1 MGDRHDYVALEWVKG
16 EIAETLKVAHQAIET
31 LLDDPQATHALSE
44 CLACIHQ
51 VHGSLQ
57 MVEFYG
63 AALLAEEMEQLAAAL
78 QQNRVSHRDEAIH
91 LLLQAIGQL
100 PIYLDRVQGARRDLP
115 LVVLPLIND
124 LRSARGESLLSET
137 SLFTPQLPELPP
149 LNEQS
154 LARLEPADLPNVLR
168 KLRQMLQ
175 MALVG
180 LLREQDDD
188 THLGYLAK
196 VFSRLEGLCGNAP
209 LSPLWQV
216 ASALVEG
223 MRGGSIAN
231 SPALRS
237 LFKDA
242 DKELKRLLEQGMSA
256 INQPAPPELLKSLL
270 FYIAKAEHPTGQ
282 MLTMKDRYG
291 LDDALPDS
299 AMVDEERARLAGPD
313 RDAMRSVLAALCEEL
328 VRVKE
333 RLDLFVRSDRQ
344 HTSDL
349 ESLLAPLR
357 QIADTLA
364 VLGFGQ
370 PRKVIIDQ
378 LAVVLSLAQGQREPN
393 DAILM
398 DVAGALLY
406 VEATLAG
413 MVGTVEP
420 ESSQEDSRLPTT
432 DLTQIHQIVIK
443 EARICLQQAKD
454 MIVDYIDA
462 DWDRQHLQPLP
473 DLLTQVRGALAMIPL
488 SRAASLIDAC
498 NHFIREHLLLEQGQP
513 DWQELDSLADVITS
527 LEYYLERLSDDPEA
541 AGEQLLDVAEK
552 SLASLGVF
560 PSEQHVP
567 VLEDVLSPS
576 EAQVMQDLQE
586 LDDPEV
592 VQTLADVLANPVSA
606 VNPPAQNTPGSLL
619 PPPVG
624 EAPVDDE
631 LREVFLEETDEVLDI
646 LREYL
651 PRWLAYPDNTAALS
665 ELRRAFHTLKGSGRM
680 VRALVLGELAWAVEN
695 LLNRVLEHSVE
706 PGQAVQQ
713 LLGDVLNLLPELV
726 AEFADNAQRQR
737 NDVDQLA
744 ARAHALAKGDE
755 PLSDEDVQDVAALD
769 PLLLEIFRNEA
780 ETHLATLNR
789 FLEQAAEHVPLQA
802 SDELQRALHTLKG
815 SASMAGVLPIAEL
828 ATPLDHLAREY
839 KAHLIALDLD
849 EVELLL
855 EAEGVF
861 RLGLRQLKVDPLAE
875 IPGARSLIE
884 RTQTLLAERLEALL
898 STPSTALRT
907 KRDPQLINNFLA
919 QGMDILLDA
928 ESLLQ
933 RWQQHP
939 GERQE
944 LSALLDEL
952 TTLGEG
958 AHLAD
963 LHPVDELC
971 EALLDLYG
979 AVEESSLAVSDRF
992 FHEAQSA
999 HEALINMLDELAA
1012 GQEVSPQPERIR
1024 ALRGLLDES
1033 LDPSA
1038 MGLIRSDGSR
1048 TLSIRELGS
1057 VTAELENT
1065 VPPVGASLLA
1075 MDVNDDALLQDK
1087 RGAYESI
1094 ASRLAPTKDHEL
1106 DDEIVSIFLEEAVDI
1121 LESAGQAL
1129 QRWLNDPEN
1138 AAPLLSLQRDMHTLK
1153 GGARMAEVEPV
1164 GDLAHELE
1172 NLYEGLVD
1180 RRYSHSEA
1188 LAHLLQ
1194 QSHERLAQLL
1204 EQLQHQKPL
1213 GDPGELIDAIR
1224 EFRQG
1229 NANAPETVE
1238 AARAEDS
1245 PGHDPELLEIFLEEG
1260 FDIIENSGA
1269 ALVRWQ
1275 AEPSNRQEM
1284 ETLLRDLHTLKGGA
1298 RMVEIGPIGDLA
1310 HELEF
1315 LYEGLAAG
1323 TLKPTAAL
1331 FGLLQSSHDRLAQML
1346 DATRAGQPLPPAD
1359 RLIDAIRNFSHPEVP
1374 EAPVAAT
1381 VAPKVEPLA
1390 PQVDAGADM
1399 VKVSAELLDDLVNL
1413 AGETSIFRGRI
1424 EQQVNDAR
1432 VALNEM
1438 ETTIERMRDQL
1449 RRLDTETQGR
1459 ILSRQQVDAER
1470 SDYEEFD
1477 PLEMDR
1483 HSQLQQ
1489 LSRALFESASD
1500 LLDLKET
1507 LDRRNQ
1513 DAENLLQQQGRINT
1527 ELQEGLM
1534 RTRMVPFERM
1544 LPRLKRIVRQVSS
1557 ELGKDVEFIV
1567 GNAEGEMDRNVL
1579 ERMAAP
1585 LEHMLRNAVD
1595 HGLEP
1600 AEARIAAGKPAQGRI
1615 TLDLSREG
1623 GDIIFDIRDDGAGVP
1638 LDAVRRKAIKRGLL
1652 APDSDISDRDVLQFI
1667 LQPGFSTAEK
1677 ITQISGRGVGM
1688 DVVHEEVRQLGG
1700 SMSIDSVPGQGV
1712 HFRIRLPFTVSVNR
1726 ALMVQCGEDQYAIP
1740 LNTIDGI
1747 VRVLP
1752 NELEGH
1758 YRLDPPTYKYAGQ
1771 HYELC
1776 YLGEL
1781 LKTSTRPKLLGQSL
1795 PLPVLLVQCNERH
1808 IAVQVDAMAGTREIV
1823 VKSLGPQFAAVQGLS
1838 GATILG
1844 DGRVVLILDLLAPIR
1859 AMQARVPQQPLRQD
1873 AESEPHKPLL
1883 VLVVDDSVTVRKVTS
1898 RLLER
1903 HGMNVLTA
1911 KDGVDAMLLLE
1922 EHMPDLMLLDIEMP
1936 RMDGFEVAT
1945 QVRAD
1950 ERLQHLPIIMI
1961 TSRTGQK
1968 HRDRAM
1974 AIGVNDYLGKPYQES
1989 VLLESIALW
1998 SKTHA

>member
-16 EIAETLKVAHQAIET
+16 EIAETLRQAHQAIEAV
-31 LLDDPQATHALSE
+31 LDDPQAFPGLDE
-44 CLACIHQ
+44 CLAYIHQ

-63 AALLAEEMEQLAAAL
+63 AALLAEEMEHLVEAL
-78 QQNRVSHRDEAIH
+78 QHERVSHRDEALH
-91 LLLQAIGQL
+91 LLLQALGQL
-100 PIYLDRVQGARRDLP
+100 PIYLDRVQSARRDLP

-137 SLFTPQLPELPP
+137 SLFSPQLPELAP
-149 LNEQS
+149 LNAQA
-154 LARLEPADLPNVLR
+154 LALLEPAELPNVLR

-180 LLREQDDD
+180 LLREQDDQ
-188 THLGYLAK
+188 THLDYLAK
-196 VFSRLEGLCGNAP
+196 VFTRLEALSGDAP

-223 MRGGSIAN
+223 MREGVIAN

-242 DKELKRLLEQGMSA
+242 DKELKRLLEQGMTGL
-256 INQPAPPELLKSLL
+256 NQAPPAELLKSLL

-282 MLTMKDRYG
+282 MLTMKDRYS

-420 ESSQEDSRLPTT
+420 ESPEDSRLPTT

-473 DLLTQVRGALAMIPL
+473 ALLTQVRGALAMIPL
-488 SRAASLIDAC
+488 NRAASLVEAC
-498 NHFIREHLLLEQGQP
+498 NGFIREHLLLDPHEPGWEQ
-513 DWQELDSLADVITS
+513 LDHLADVISS
-527 LEYYLERLSDDPEA
+527 LEYYLERLSDDPQA
-541 AGEQLLDVAEK
+541 PSEQLLDIAQK
-552 SLASLGVF
+552 SLASLGFF
-560 PSEQHVP
+560 PNEPHVP

-576 EAQVMQDLQE
+576 EALVMQDMQA
-586 LDDPEV
+586 LDDPET
-592 VQTLADVLANPVSA
+592 VQSLADVLASPVSA
-606 VNPPAQNTPGSLL
+606 LNPPALINPGSLM
-619 PPPVG
+619 PPPAD
-624 EAPVDDE
+624 EEPVDDE
-631 LREVFLEETDEVLDI
+631 LREVFLEETDEVLEV
-646 LREYL
+646 LHEYL
-651 PRWLAYPDNTAALS
+651 PRWTANPQDRDALT

-680 VRALVLGELAWAVEN
+680 VRALILGELAWAVEN
-695 LLNRVLEHSVE
+695 LLNRVLEQSVE
-706 PGQAVQQ
+706 PGSVVQQ
-713 LLGDVLNLLPELV
+713 LLTDTVLLLPELIN
-726 AEFADNAQRQR
+726 EFATNSQRQR
-737 NDVDQLA
+737 SDVDQLA

-755 PLSDEDVQDVAALD
+755 PLAAEDVDDVAALD

-780 ETHLATLNR
+780 ETHLASLNR
-789 FLEQAAEHVPLQA
+789 FLDQAAEHVPLQA

-828 ATPLDHLAREY
+828 AAPLDQLAREF
-839 KAHLIALDLD
+839 KAHQLPLDLD

-855 EAEGVF
+855 EAEGLF
-861 RLGLRQLKVDPLAE
+861 RVGLRQLKHDPLAP
-875 IPGARSLIE
+875 IVGAQSLIKRSE
-884 RTQTLLAERLEALL
+884 TLLAERLASILDAPN
-898 STPSTALRT
+898 TGLRI

-963 LHPVDELC
+963 LLPVDVLC

-979 AVEESSLAVSDRF
+979 AVEESSLAVSEQF
-992 FHEAQSA
+992 FREAQNA

-1012 GQEVSPQPERIR
+1012 GQEVTPQPERIR
-1024 ALRGLLDES
+1024 ALHDLLDES
-1033 LDPSA
+1033 LDPSS

-1057 VTAELENT
+1057 ATAELQQKAT
-1065 VPPVGASLLA
+1065 
-1075 MDVNDDALLQDK
+1075 AL
-1087 RGAYESI
+1087 E
-1094 ASRLAPTKDHEL
+1094 P
-1106 DDEIVSIFLEEAVDI
+1106 DDEIVEIFLEEAVDI
-1121 LESAGQAL
+1121 LDSSGQAL
-1129 QRWLNDPEN
+1129 QRWLSDPDN
-1138 AAPLLSLQRDMHTLK
+1138 TAPLSSLQRDLHTLK
-1153 GGARMAEVEPV
+1153 GGARMAEVEAI
-1164 GDLAHELE
+1164 GDLAQELE
-1172 NLYEGLVD
+1172 SLYEGLVD
-1180 RRYSHSEA
+1180 RRYHYSESLGRLLLKSHD
-1188 LAHLLQ
+1188 
-1194 QSHERLAQLL
+1194 RLALML
-1204 EQLQHQKPL
+1204 DQLQNHQPL
-1213 GDPGELIDAIR
+1213 TPAQDLIDTIR
-1224 EFRQG
+1224 QLRQG
-1229 NANAPETVE
+1229 HSVAEAPP
-1238 AARAEDS
+1238 AIAEHDS
-1245 PGHDPELLEIFLEEG
+1245 AGHDPELMEIFLEEG

-1269 ALVRWQ
+1269 ALLRWQ
-1275 AEPSNRQEM
+1275 AEPGNRQEV

-1310 HELEF
+1310 HELEY
-1315 LYEGLAAG
+1315 LYESLSSG
-1323 TLKPTAAL
+1323 AL
-1331 FGLLQSSHDRLAQML
+1331 QPSAELFALVQRGHDRLAQML
-1346 DATRAGQPLPPAD
+1346 DGVRAGQPCPPAD
-1359 RLIDAIRNFSHPEVP
+1359 RLINAIQNFSHPVTVETPPVLPVP
-1374 EAPVAAT
+1374 VKTDAAPPAA
-1381 VAPKVEPLA
+1381 
-1390 PQVDAGADM
+1390 DAGADM
-1399 VKVSAELLDDLVNL
+1399 VKVSAELLDELVNL

-1424 EQQVNDAR
+1424 EQQVNDAQI
-1432 VALNEM
+1432 ALNEM

-1470 SDYEEFD
+1470 LGYEEFD

-1507 LDRRNQ
+1507 LDRRNH

-1544 LPRLKRIVRQVSS
+1544 LPRLKRIVRQVAE
-1557 ELGKDVEFIV
+1557 ELNKDVAFVI

-1595 HGLEP
+1595 HGLES
-1600 AEARIAAGKPAQGRI
+1600 AEVRLAAGKPAQGQI
-1615 TLDLSREG
+1615 SLDLSREG
-1623 GDIIFDIRDDGAGVP
+1623 GDIVFDIRDDGAGVP
-1638 LDAVRRKAIKRGLL
+1638 LEAVRRKAIKRGLL
-1652 APDSDISDRDVLQFI
+1652 APNAEISDRDVLQFI

-1740 LNTIDGI
+1740 LNTIEGI

-1752 NELEGH
+1752 NDLEGH
-1758 YRLDPPTYKYAGQ
+1758 FRVDPPRYQYGGQ
-1771 HYELC
+1771 TYELC

-1781 LKTSTRPKLLGQSL
+1781 LKTAPRPKLLGQNL
-1795 PLPVLLVQCNERH
+1795 PLPVLLVHYNDRR
-1808 IAVQVDAMAGTREIV
+1808 IAVLVDTMAGTREIV
-1823 VKSLGPQFAAVQGLS
+1823 VKSLGAQFAAVQGVS

-1859 AMQARVPQQPLRQD
+1859 AMQARVVQAPTLPEID
-1873 AESEPHKPLL
+1873 SEPHKPLL
-1883 VLVVDDSVTVRKVTS
+1883 VMVVDDSVTVRKVTS

-1945 QVRAD
+1945 QVRND

-1989 VLLESIALW
+1989 VLLESIAQW
-1998 SKTHA
+1998 SKKHA

>member
-16 EIAETLKVAHQAIET
+16 EIAETLKQAHQAIEAV
-31 LLDDPQATHALSE
+31 LDDPQAFPGLDE
-44 CLACIHQ
+44 CLDYIHQ

-63 AALLAEEMEQLAAAL
+63 AALLAEEMEHLVEAL
-78 QQNRVSHRDEAIH
+78 QHERVSHRDEALH
-91 LLLQAIGQL
+91 LLLQALGQL
-100 PIYLDRVQGARRDLP
+100 PIYLDRVQSARRDLP

-124 LRSARGESLLSET
+124 LRSARGQSLLSET
-137 SLFTPQLPELPP
+137 SLFSPQLPELPP
-149 LNEQS
+149 LNAEA
-154 LARLEPADLPNVLR
+154 LALLEPAELPNVLR

-180 LLREQDDD
+180 LLREQDDQ

-196 VFSRLEGLCGNAP
+196 VFTRLEALSGDAP

-223 MRGGSIAN
+223 MREGVIAN

-242 DKELKRLLEQGMSA
+242 DKELKRLLDQGMTGL
-256 INQPAPPELLKSLL
+256 NQPAPPELLKSLL

-282 MLTMKDRYG
+282 MLTMKDRYS

-420 ESSQEDSRLPTT
+420 ESPEDSRLPTT

-473 DLLTQVRGALAMIPL
+473 ALLTQVRGALAMIPL
-488 SRAASLIDAC
+488 NRAASLVEAC
-498 NHFIREHLLLEQGQP
+498 NGFIGEHLLLDPHEPGWEQ
-513 DWQELDSLADVITS
+513 LDRLADVISS
-527 LEYYLERLSDDPEA
+527 LEYYLERLSDDPQA
-541 AGEQLLDVAEK
+541 PSEQLLDIAQK
-552 SLASLGVF
+552 SLARLGFF
-560 PSEQHVP
+560 PDEEPDVP
-567 VLEDVLSPS
+567 VLEEVLSPS
-576 EAQVMQDLQE
+576 EVLVMQDMQT
-586 LDDPEV
+586 LDDPET
-592 VQTLADVLANPVSA
+592 VQSLADVLASPVSA
-606 VNPPAQNTPGSLL
+606 VNPPALITPGSLM
-619 PPPVG
+619 PPPAD
-624 EAPVDDE
+624 EEPVDDE
-631 LREVFLEETDEVLDI
+631 LREVFLEETDEVLEV
-646 LREYL
+646 LHQYL
-651 PRWLAYPDNTAALS
+651 PRWTANPQDRDALT

-680 VRALVLGELAWAVEN
+680 VRALILGELAWAVEN
-695 LLNRVLEHSVE
+695 LLNRVLEQSVE
-706 PGQAVQQ
+706 PGSVVPQ
-713 LLGDVLNLLPELV
+713 LLTDTVLLLPELIN
-726 AEFADNAQRQR
+726 EFATNSQRQR
-737 NDVDQLA
+737 SDVDQLA
-744 ARAHALAKGDE
+744 ARAHALAKGDQ
-755 PLSDEDVQDVAALD
+755 PLAAEDVDDVAALD

-780 ETHLATLNR
+780 ETHLASLNR
-789 FLEQAAEHVPLQA
+789 FLDQAAEHVPLQA

-828 ATPLDHLAREY
+828 AAPLDQLAREF
-839 KAHLIALDLD
+839 KAHQLPLDLD

-855 EAEGVF
+855 EAEGLF
-861 RLGLRQLKVDPLAE
+861 RVGLRQLKHDPLAP
-875 IPGARSLIE
+875 IVGAQSLIKRSE
-884 RTQTLLAERLEALL
+884 TLLAERLASILDAPH
-898 STPSTALRT
+898 TGLRI

-928 ESLLQ
+928 ENLLQ

-958 AHLAD
+958 AHMAD
-963 LHPVDELC
+963 LLPVDVLC

-979 AVEESSLAVSDRF
+979 AVEESSLAVSERF
-992 FHEAQSA
+992 FQEAQNA

-1012 GQEVSPQPERIR
+1012 GQEVTPQPARIR
-1024 ALRGLLDES
+1024 ALHDLLDES
-1033 LDPSA
+1033 LDPSS

-1057 VTAELENT
+1057 ATAELQQKAT
-1065 VPPVGASLLA
+1065 
-1075 MDVNDDALLQDK
+1075 AL
-1087 RGAYESI
+1087 E
-1094 ASRLAPTKDHEL
+1094 P
-1106 DDEIVSIFLEEAVDI
+1106 DDEIVEIFLEEAVDI
-1121 LESAGQAL
+1121 LDSSGQAL
-1129 QRWLNDPEN
+1129 QRWLSDPDN
-1138 AAPLLSLQRDMHTLK
+1138 TAPLSSLQRDLHTLK
-1153 GGARMAEVEPV
+1153 GGARMAEVEAI
-1164 GDLAHELE
+1164 GDLAQELE
-1172 NLYEGLVD
+1172 SFYEGLVD
-1180 RRYSHSEA
+1180 RRYHYSESLAGLLLKSHD
-1188 LAHLLQ
+1188 
-1194 QSHERLAQLL
+1194 RLALL
-1204 EQLQHQKPL
+1204 LDQLQNHQPL
-1213 GDPGELIDAIR
+1213 TPAQDLIDTIR
-1224 EFRQG
+1224 QIRQG
-1229 NANAPETVE
+1229 QNVAEAPPAT
-1238 AARAEDS
+1238 ADHDS
-1245 PGHDPELLEIFLEEG
+1245 AGHDPELLEIFLEEG

-1269 ALVRWQ
+1269 ALLRWQ
-1275 AEPSNRQEM
+1275 AEPGNRQEV

-1310 HELEF
+1310 HELEY
-1315 LYEGLAAG
+1315 LYERLSSG
-1323 TLKPTAAL
+1323 TLQPSTELFAL
-1331 FGLLQSSHDRLAQML
+1331 VQRGHDRLAQML
-1346 DATRAGQPLPPAD
+1346 DGVRAGQPCPPAD
-1359 RLIDAIRNFSHPEVP
+1359 RLINAIQNFSHPLTVETPPVLPVP
-1374 EAPVAAT
+1374 VKTEPAPPAA
-1381 VAPKVEPLA
+1381 E
-1390 PQVDAGADM
+1390 AGADM
-1399 VKVSAELLDDLVNL
+1399 VKVSAELLDELVNL

-1424 EQQVNDAR
+1424 EQQVNDAQI
-1432 VALNEM
+1432 ALNEM

-1470 SDYEEFD
+1470 LGYEEFD

-1507 LDRRNQ
+1507 LDRRNH

-1544 LPRLKRIVRQVSS
+1544 LPRLKRIVRQVAE
-1557 ELGKDVEFIV
+1557 ELNKDVAFVV

-1595 HGLEP
+1595 HGLES
-1600 AEARIAAGKPAQGRI
+1600 AEVRLAAGKPAQGQI
-1615 TLDLSREG
+1615 SLDLSREG
-1623 GDIIFDIRDDGAGVP
+1623 GDIVFDIRDDGAGVP
-1638 LDAVRRKAIKRGLL
+1638 LEAVRNKAIKRGLL
-1652 APDSDISDRDVLQFI
+1652 APNAEISDRDVLQFI

-1726 ALMVQCGEDQYAIP
+1726 ALMVQCSEDQYAIP
-1740 LNTIDGI
+1740 LNTIEGI

-1752 NELEGH
+1752 NDLEAH
-1758 YRLDPPTYKYAGQ
+1758 FRVDPPRYQYGGQ
-1771 HYELC
+1771 TYELC

-1781 LKTSTRPKLLGQSL
+1781 LKTTPRPKLLGQNL
-1795 PLPVLLVQCNERH
+1795 PLPVLLVHYNDRH

-1823 VKSLGPQFAAVQGLS
+1823 VKSLGAQFAAVQGVS

-1859 AMQARVPQQPLRQD
+1859 AMQARVAQPPALPEID
-1873 AESEPHKPLL
+1873 SEPQKPLL
-1883 VLVVDDSVTVRKVTS
+1883 VMVVDDSVTVRKVTS

-1945 QVRAD
+1945 QVRND

-1989 VLLESIALW
+1989 VLLESIAQW
-1998 SKTHA
+1998 SKKHA

>member
-16 EIAETLKVAHQAIET
+16 EIAETLRQAHQAIEAV
-31 LLDDPQATHALSE
+31 LDDPQAFPGLDE
-44 CLACIHQ
+44 CLDYIHQ

-63 AALLAEEMEQLAAAL
+63 AALLAEEMEHLVEAL
-78 QQNRVSHRDEAIH
+78 QHERVSHRDEALH
-91 LLLQAIGQL
+91 LLLQALGQL
-100 PIYLDRVQGARRDLP
+100 PIYLDRVQSARRDLP

-137 SLFTPQLPELPP
+137 SLFSPQLPDFPP
-149 LNEQS
+149 LSAEA
-154 LARLEPADLPNVLR
+154 LALLEPAELPNVLR
-168 KLRQMLQ
+168 KLRQTLQ

-180 LLREQDDD
+180 LLREQDDQ

-196 VFSRLEGLCGNAP
+196 VFTRLEALSGDSP

-223 MRGGSIAN
+223 MREGVIAN

-242 DKELKRLLEQGMSA
+242 DKELKRLLDQGMA
-256 INQPAPPELLKSLL
+256 GLNQPAAAELLKSLL

-282 MLTMKDRYG
+282 MLTMKDRYS

-420 ESSQEDSRLPTT
+420 ENPEDARLPTT

-473 DLLTQVRGALAMIPL
+473 ALLTQVRGALAMIPL
-488 SRAASLIDAC
+488 NRAASLVEAC
-498 NHFIREHLLLEQGQP
+498 NGFIREHLLLDPHEPGWEQ
-513 DWQELDSLADVITS
+513 LDHLADVISS
-527 LEYYLERLSDDPEA
+527 LEYYLERLSDDPQA
-541 AGEQLLDVAEK
+541 AGEQLLDVAQK
-552 SLASLGVF
+552 SLASLGFF
-560 PSEQHVP
+560 PDEQPGAPHVP
-567 VLEDVLSPS
+567 VLDDVLSPS
-576 EAQVMQDLQE
+576 EALVMQDMQV
-586 LDDPEV
+586 LDDPET
-592 VQTLADVLANPVSA
+592 VQSLADVLASPVSA
-606 VNPPAQNTPGSLL
+606 LNPPALITPGSLM
-619 PPPVG
+619 PPPAD
-624 EAPVDDE
+624 EEPVDDE
-631 LREVFLEETDEVLDI
+631 LREVFLEETDEVLEV
-646 LREYL
+646 LHEYL
-651 PRWLAYPDNTAALS
+651 PRWSANPQDRAALT

-680 VRALVLGELAWAVEN
+680 VRALILGELAWAVEN
-695 LLNRVLEHSVE
+695 LLNRVLEQSVE
-706 PGQAVQQ
+706 PGSVVPQ
-713 LLGDVLNLLPELV
+713 LLTDTVLLLPELIN
-726 AEFADNAQRQR
+726 EFATNSQRQR
-737 NDVDQLA
+737 SDVDQLA

-755 PLSDEDVQDVAALD
+755 PLAAEDVDDVAALD

-780 ETHLATLNR
+780 ETHLASLNR
-789 FLEQAAEHVPLQA
+789 FLDQAAEHVPLQA

-828 ATPLDHLAREY
+828 AAPLDQLAREF
-839 KAHLIALDLD
+839 KAHQLPLDLD

-855 EAEGVF
+855 EAEGLF
-861 RLGLRQLKVDPLAE
+861 RVGLRQLKHDPLAP
-875 IPGARSLIE
+875 IVGAQSLIKRSE
-884 RTQTLLAERLEALL
+884 TLLAERLASILDAPN
-898 STPSTALRT
+898 TGLRI

-928 ESLLQ
+928 ENLLQ

-958 AHLAD
+958 AHMAD
-963 LHPVDELC
+963 LLPVDVLC

-979 AVEESSLAVSDRF
+979 AVEESSLAVSERF
-992 FHEAQSA
+992 FQEAQNA

-1012 GQEVSPQPERIR
+1012 GQEVTPQPERIR
-1024 ALRGLLDES
+1024 ALHDLLDQS
-1033 LDPSA
+1033 LDPSS

-1057 VTAELENT
+1057 ATAELQQKAT
-1065 VPPVGASLLA
+1065 
-1075 MDVNDDALLQDK
+1075 AL
-1087 RGAYESI
+1087 E
-1094 ASRLAPTKDHEL
+1094 P
-1106 DDEIVSIFLEEAVDI
+1106 DDEIVEIFLEEAVDI
-1121 LESAGQAL
+1121 LDSSGQAL
-1129 QRWLNDPEN
+1129 QRWLSDPDN
-1138 AAPLLSLQRDMHTLK
+1138 AAPLSSLQRDLHTLK
-1153 GGARMAEVEPV
+1153 GGARMAEVEAI
-1164 GDLAHELE
+1164 GDLAQELE
-1172 NLYEGLVD
+1172 SLYEGLVD
-1180 RRYSHSEA
+1180 RRYHYSESLGRLLLKSHD
-1188 LAHLLQ
+1188 
-1194 QSHERLAQLL
+1194 RLALML
-1204 EQLQHQKPL
+1204 DQLQNHQPL
-1213 GDPGELIDAIR
+1213 TPAEDLIEVIR
-1224 EFRQG
+1224 QVRQG
-1229 NANAPETVE
+1229 QNVAETPPAKTE
-1238 AARAEDS
+1238 HDS
-1245 PGHDPELLEIFLEEG
+1245 TGHDPELMEIFLEEG

-1269 ALVRWQ
+1269 ALLRWQ
-1275 AEPSNRQEM
+1275 AEPGNRQEV

-1310 HELEF
+1310 HELEY
-1315 LYEGLAAG
+1315 LYESLSSG
-1323 TLKPTAAL
+1323 AL
-1331 FGLLQSSHDRLAQML
+1331 QPSAELFALVQRGHDRLAQML
-1346 DATRAGQPLPPAD
+1346 DGVRAGQPCPPAD
-1359 RLIDAIRNFSHPEVP
+1359 RLINAIQNFSHPVTVETPPVLPVP
-1374 EAPVAAT
+1374 VKADAAPPAA
-1381 VAPKVEPLA
+1381 E
-1390 PQVDAGADM
+1390 AGADM
-1399 VKVSAELLDDLVNL
+1399 VKVSAELLDELVNL

-1424 EQQVNDAR
+1424 EQQVNDAQ

-1470 SDYEEFD
+1470 LGYEEFD

-1507 LDRRNQ
+1507 LDRRNH

-1544 LPRLKRIVRQVSS
+1544 LPRLKRIVRQVAE
-1557 ELGKDVEFIV
+1557 ELNKDVAFVV

-1595 HGLEP
+1595 HGLES
-1600 AEARIAAGKPAQGRI
+1600 AEVRLAAGKPAQGQI
-1615 TLDLSREG
+1615 SLDLSREG
-1623 GDIIFDIRDDGAGVP
+1623 GDIVFDIRDDGAGVP
-1638 LDAVRRKAIKRGLL
+1638 LEAVRKKAIKRGML
-1652 APDSDISDRDVLQFI
+1652 APDAEISDRDVLQFI

-1740 LNTIDGI
+1740 LNTIEGI

-1752 NELEGH
+1752 NDLEAH
-1758 YRLDPPTYKYAGQ
+1758 FRVDPPRYQYGGQ
-1771 HYELC
+1771 TYELC

-1781 LKTSTRPKLLGQSL
+1781 LKTAPRPKLLGQNL
-1795 PLPVLLVQCNERH
+1795 PLPVLLVHYNDRR
-1808 IAVQVDAMAGTREIV
+1808 IAVQVDTMAGTREIV
-1823 VKSLGPQFAAVQGLS
+1823 VKSLGAQFAAVQGVS

-1859 AMQARVPQQPLRQD
+1859 AMQARVAQTPTLPEID
-1873 AESEPHKPLL
+1873 SEPHKPLL
-1883 VLVVDDSVTVRKVTS
+1883 VMVVDDSVTVRKVTS

-1945 QVRAD
+1945 QVRND

-1989 VLLESIALW
+1989 VLLESIAQW
-1998 SKTHA
+1998 SKKHA

>member
-16 EIAETLKVAHQAIET
+16 EIAETLKQAHQAIEAV
-31 LLDDPQATHALSE
+31 LEDPQAFPGLDE
-44 CLACIHQ
+44 CLDYIHQ

-63 AALLAEEMEQLAAAL
+63 AALLAEEMEHLVEAL
-78 QQNRVSHRDEAIH
+78 QHERVSHRDEALH
-91 LLLQAIGQL
+91 LLLQALGQL

-137 SLFTPQLPELPP
+137 SLFSPQLPQLPP
-149 LNEQS
+149 LSEQA
-154 LARLEPADLPNVLR
+154 LALLEPAELPNVLR

-180 LLREQDDD
+180 LLREQDDQ
-188 THLGYLAK
+188 THLEYLAK
-196 VFSRLEGLCGNAP
+196 VFQRLEAMSGDAP

-223 MRGGSIAN
+223 MREGAIAN

-242 DKELKRLLEQGMSA
+242 DKELKRLLEQGMRGL
-256 INQPAPPELLKSLL
+256 NQPPPAELLKSLL

-282 MLTMKDRYG
+282 MLTMKDRYS

-349 ESLLAPLR
+349 DSLLAPLR

-393 DAILM
+393 DATLM

-406 VEATLAG
+406 VEANLAG
-413 MVGTVEP
+413 MVGTVETESP
-420 ESSQEDSRLPTT
+420 EEARLPTT

-462 DWDRQHLQPLP
+462 DWDRQHLQALP
-473 DLLTQVRGALAMIPL
+473 ELLTQVRGALAMIPL
-488 SRAASLIDAC
+488 SRAASLVEAC
-498 NHFIREHLLLEQGQP
+498 NGFIREHLLLDPHEPG
-513 DWQELDSLADVITS
+513 WQQLDNLADVITS
-527 LEYYLERLSDDPEA
+527 LEYYLERLSDDPQA
-541 AGEQLLDVAEK
+541 ASEQLLDVAQK
-552 SLASLGVF
+552 SLASLGYF
-560 PSEQHVP
+560 PDEEPGAQQVP
-567 VLEDVLSPS
+567 VLDDVLSPS
-576 EAQVMQDLQE
+576 EALVMQDLQV
-586 LDDPEV
+586 LDDPDI
-592 VQTLADVLANPVSA
+592 VQSLAEVLASPVSA
-606 VNPPAQNTPGSLL
+606 VNPPALTTPGSLM
-619 PPPVG
+619 PPPAD
-624 EAPVDDE
+624 EEPVDDE
-631 LREVFLEETDEVLDI
+631 LREVFLEETDEVLEV
-646 LREYL
+646 LHEYL
-651 PRWLAYPDNTAALS
+651 PRWSANPQDRAALT

-695 LLNRVLEHSVE
+695 LLNRVLEQSVE
-706 PGQAVQQ
+706 PGAVVPQ
-713 LLGDVLNLLPELV
+713 LLTDTVLLLPELIS
-726 AEFADNAQRQR
+726 EFATHRQRQR
-737 NDVDQLA
+737 SDVDQLA

-755 PLSDEDVQDVAALD
+755 PLAAEDVNDVAALD

-780 ETHLATLNR
+780 ETHLASLNR
-789 FLEQAAEHVPLQA
+789 YLDQAAEHVPLPA

-828 ATPLDHLAREY
+828 AAPLDQLAREF
-839 KAHLIALDLD
+839 KAHQLPLDLD

-855 EAEGVF
+855 EAEGLF
-861 RLGLRQLKVDPLAE
+861 RVGLRQLKHDPLAP
-875 IPGARSLIE
+875 IVGAQSLIKRIE
-884 RTQTLLAERLEALL
+884 TLLGERLEAILQ
-898 STPSTALRT
+898 TPNTSLRI

-928 ESLLQ
+928 ENLLQ

-963 LHPVDELC
+963 LLPVDVLC

-979 AVEESSLAVSDRF
+979 AVEESSLAVSERF
-992 FHEAQSA
+992 FEEAQNA

-1012 GQEVSPQPERIR
+1012 GQEVTPQPARIR
-1024 ALRGLLDES
+1024 ALHELLDES
-1033 LDPSA
+1033 LDPSS

-1057 VTAELENT
+1057 ATAELQQSARSFE
-1065 VPPVGASLLA
+1065 G
-1075 MDVNDDALLQDK
+1075 
-1087 RGAYESI
+1087 
-1094 ASRLAPTKDHEL
+1094 
-1106 DDEIVSIFLEEAVDI
+1106 DDEIVEIFLEEAVDI
-1121 LESAGQAL
+1121 LDSAGQAL
-1129 QRWLNDPEN
+1129 HRWLNDPDN
-1138 AAPLLSLQRDMHTLK
+1138 AAPLSSLQRDLHTLK
-1153 GGARMAEVEPV
+1153 GGARMAEVAAIA
-1164 GDLAHELE
+1164 DLAQELE
-1172 NLYEGLVD
+1172 SLYEGLVD
-1180 RRYSHSEA
+1180 RRYSHSDA
-1188 LAHLLQ
+1188 LGQLLLKSHAQ
-1194 QSHERLAQLL
+1194 LALLLDQLQSHQPLSPAQ
-1204 EQLQHQKPL
+1204 
-1213 GDPGELIDAIR
+1213 ELIGAIR
-1224 EFRQG
+1224 ELRQG
-1229 NANAPETVE
+1229 QPLGEAPLPTADHDS
-1238 AARAEDS
+1238 AA
-1245 PGHDPELLEIFLEEG
+1245 HDPELLEIFLEEG

-1269 ALVRWQ
+1269 ALLRWQ
-1275 AEPSNRQEM
+1275 AEPGNRQEV

-1310 HELEF
+1310 HELEY
-1315 LYEGLAAG
+1315 LYESLSTG
-1323 TLKPTAAL
+1323 AL
-1331 FGLLQSSHDRLAQML
+1331 QPSAELFALVQRGHDRLAQML
-1346 DATRAGQPLPPAD
+1346 DGVRAGQPCAPAD
-1359 RLIDAIRNFSHPEVP
+1359 RLISAIQNFSHP
-1374 EAPVAAT
+1374 AT
-1381 VAPKVEPLA
+1381 VETPPVLPLSAKTEPAPPA
-1390 PQVDAGADM
+1390 ADAGADM
-1399 VKVSAELLDDLVNL
+1399 VKVSAELLDELVNL

-1424 EQQVNDAR
+1424 EQQVSDAQT
-1432 VALNEM
+1432 ALNEM

-1459 ILSRQQVDAER
+1459 ILSRQQVDA
-1470 SDYEEFD
+1470 DHLGYEEFD

-1507 LDRRNQ
+1507 LDRRNH

-1544 LPRLKRIVRQVSS
+1544 LPRLKRIVRQVAE
-1557 ELGKDVEFIV
+1557 ELNKDVAFIID
-1567 GNAEGEMDRNVL
+1567 NAEGEMDRNVL

-1595 HGLEP
+1595 HGLES
-1600 AEARIAAGKPAQGRI
+1600 AEVRLAAGKPAQGTI
-1615 TLDLSREG
+1615 SLDLSREG
-1623 GDIIFDIRDDGAGVP
+1623 GDIVFDIRDDGAGVP
-1638 LDAVRRKAIKRGLL
+1638 LEAVRRKAIKRGLL
-1652 APDSDISDRDVLQFI
+1652 APDAEISDRDVLQFI

-1700 SMSIDSVPGQGV
+1700 TMSIDSVPGQGV

-1740 LNTIDGI
+1740 LNTIEGI

-1752 NELEGH
+1752 NDLEGH
-1758 YRLDPPTYKYAGQ
+1758 FRNDPPSYHYGGQ
-1771 HYELC
+1771 RYELC

-1781 LKTSTRPKLLGQSL
+1781 LKTAPRPKLLGQSL
-1795 PLPVLLVQCNERH
+1795 PLPVLLVQCNDRH

-1823 VKSLGPQFAAVQGLS
+1823 VKSLGPQFGAVQGVS

-1859 AMQARVPQQPLRQD
+1859 AMQARVAQRPAHAD
-1873 AESEPHKPLL
+1873 IDSEPQKPLL

-1945 QVRAD
+1945 QVRND

-1989 VLLESIALW
+1989 VLLESIAHW
-1998 SKTHA
+1998 SKKHA

>member
-1 MGDRHDYVALEWVKG
+1 MGNRHDYVALEWVKG
-16 EIAETLKVAHQAIET
+16 EIAETLKLAHQAIEAV
-31 LLDDPQATHALSE
+31 LDDPQAFPGLDE
-44 CLACIHQ
+44 CLDYIHQ

-57 MVEFYG
+57 IVEFYG
-63 AALLAEEMEQLAAAL
+63 AALLAEEMEHLVEAL
-78 QQNRVSHRDEAIH
+78 QHERVSHRDEALH
-91 LLLQAIGQL
+91 LLLQALGQL
-100 PIYLDRVQGARRDLP
+100 PIYLDRVQSARRDLP

-137 SLFTPQLPELPP
+137 SLFSPQLPELPP
-149 LNEQS
+149 LS
-154 LARLEPADLPNVLR
+154 ADALALLEPAELPNMLR

-180 LLREQDDD
+180 LLREQDDQ
-188 THLGYLAK
+188 THLEYLAK
-196 VFSRLEGLCGNAP
+196 VFSRLEALSGEAP

-223 MRGGSIAN
+223 MRDGAIAN

-242 DKELKRLLEQGMSA
+242 DKELKRLLDQGMRGL
-256 INQPAPPELLKSLL
+256 NQPPPPELLKSLL

-282 MLTMKDRYG
+282 MLTMKDRYS

-344 HTSDL
+344 HASDL

-378 LAVVLSLAQGQREPN
+378 LAVVLSLAQGHREPN
-393 DAILM
+393 DATLM

-420 ESSQEDSRLPTT
+420 ESPEDSRLPTT

-473 DLLTQVRGALAMIPL
+473 ELLTQVRGALAMIPL
-488 SRAASLIDAC
+488 NRAASLVEAC
-498 NHFIREHLLLEQGQP
+498 NGFIREHLLLDPHEPGWEQ
-513 DWQELDSLADVITS
+513 LDHLADVISS
-527 LEYYLERLSDDPEA
+527 LEYYLERLSDDPQA
-541 AGEQLLDVAEK
+541 PSEQLLDVAQK
-552 SLASLGVF
+552 SLARLGYF
-560 PSEQHVP
+560 PDEEPDVP
-567 VLEDVLSPS
+567 VLEEVLSPS
-576 EAQVMQDLQE
+576 EALVMQDMQA
-586 LDDPEV
+586 LDDPEI
-592 VQTLADVLANPVSA
+592 VQSLADVLASPVSA
-606 VNPPAQNTPGSLL
+606 VNPPALITPGSLM
-619 PPPVG
+619 PPPAD
-624 EAPVDDE
+624 EEPVDDE
-631 LREVFLEETDEVLDI
+631 LREVFLEETDEVLEV
-646 LREYL
+646 LHEYL
-651 PRWLAYPDNTAALS
+651 PRWSANPQDRAALT

-680 VRALVLGELAWAVEN
+680 VRALILGELAWAVEN
-695 LLNRVLEHSVE
+695 LLNRVLEQSVE
-706 PGQAVQQ
+706 PGAVVPQ
-713 LLGDVLNLLPELV
+713 LLTDTVLLLPELIS
-726 AEFADNAQRQR
+726 EFATNSQRQR
-737 NDVDQLA
+737 SDVDQLA
-744 ARAHALAKGDE
+744 ARAHALAKGDQ
-755 PLSDEDVQDVAALD
+755 PLAAEDVDDVAALD

-780 ETHLATLNR
+780 ETHLASLNR
-789 FLEQAAEHVPLQA
+789 FLDQAAEHVPLPA

-828 ATPLDHLAREY
+828 AAPLDQLAREF
-839 KAHLIALDLD
+839 KAHQLPLDLD

-855 EAEGVF
+855 EAEGLF
-861 RLGLRQLKVDPLAE
+861 RVGLRQLKHDPLAP
-875 IPGARSLIE
+875 IVGAQSLIK
-884 RTQTLLAERLEALL
+884 RTETLLAERLESILNAPN
-898 STPSTALRT
+898 TGLRI
-907 KRDPQLINNFLA
+907 KRDPQLLNNFLA

-928 ESLLQ
+928 ENLLQ

-963 LHPVDELC
+963 LLPVDVLC

-992 FHEAQSA
+992 FHEAQNA

-1012 GQEVSPQPERIR
+1012 GQEVTPQPARIR
-1024 ALRGLLDES
+1024 ALHELLDES
-1033 LDPSA
+1033 LDPSS

-1048 TLSIRELGS
+1048 TLSIRELGAA
-1057 VTAELENT
+1057 TAELAQKT
-1065 VPPVGASLLA
+1065 VTSEP
-1075 MDVNDDALLQDK
+1075 
-1087 RGAYESI
+1087 
-1094 ASRLAPTKDHEL
+1094 
-1106 DDEIVSIFLEEAVDI
+1106 DDEIVEIFLEEAVDI
-1121 LESAGQAL
+1121 LDSAGQAL
-1129 QRWLNDPEN
+1129 QRWLNDPDN
-1138 AAPLLSLQRDMHTLK
+1138 VAPLSSLQRDLHTLK
-1153 GGARMAEVEPV
+1153 GGARMAEVETI
-1164 GDLAHELE
+1164 GDLAQELE
-1172 NLYEGLVD
+1172 SLYEGLLD

-1188 LAHLLQ
+1188 LGRLLHK
-1194 QSHERLAQLL
+1194 SHDRLALLL
-1204 EQLQHQKPL
+1204 EQLQNHQPL
-1213 GDPGELIDAIR
+1213 NPPLDLIESIR
-1224 EFRQG
+1224 QLRQG
-1229 NANAPETVE
+1229 SSATAETAQPAIDHE
-1238 AARAEDS
+1238 GA
-1245 PGHDPELLEIFLEEG
+1245 GHDPELLEIFLEEG

-1269 ALVRWQ
+1269 ALLRWQ
-1275 AEPSNRQEM
+1275 AEPGNRQEV

-1310 HELEF
+1310 HELEY
-1315 LYEGLAAG
+1315 LYESLSAG
-1323 TLKPTAAL
+1323 TLPASTELFAL
-1331 FGLLQSSHDRLAQML
+1331 VQRGHDRLAQML
-1346 DATRAGQPLPPAD
+1346 DAVRAGQPCPPAD
-1359 RLIDAIRNFSHPEVP
+1359 RLINAIQSFSHPLTP
-1374 EAPVAAT
+1374 EAPPLLPLPVKTEPAPPAAEVA
-1381 VAPKVEPLA
+1381 
-1390 PQVDAGADM
+1390 ADM
-1399 VKVSAELLDDLVNL
+1399 VKVSAELLDELVNL

-1424 EQQVNDAR
+1424 EQQVNDAQ

-1470 SDYEEFD
+1470 LGYEEFD

-1507 LDRRNQ
+1507 LDRRNH

-1544 LPRLKRIVRQVSS
+1544 LPRLKRIVRQVAE
-1557 ELGKDVEFIV
+1557 ELNKDVAFVV

-1595 HGLEP
+1595 HGLES
-1600 AEARIAAGKPAQGRI
+1600 AEVRLAAGKPAQGTI

-1623 GDIIFDIRDDGAGVP
+1623 GDIVFDIRDDGAGVP
-1638 LDAVRRKAIKRGLL
+1638 LEAVRRKAIKRGLL
-1652 APDSDISDRDVLQFI
+1652 APDAEISDRDVLQFI

-1752 NELEGH
+1752 NDLDGH
-1758 YRLDPPTYKYAGQ
+1758 FRLDPPSYQYGGQ
-1771 HYELC
+1771 RYELC

-1781 LKTSTRPKLLGQSL
+1781 LKTSSRPKLLGQSL
-1795 PLPVLLVQCNERH
+1795 PLPVLLVQYNDRR
-1808 IAVQVDAMAGTREIV
+1808 IAVQVDTMAGTREIV
-1823 VKSLGPQFAAVQGLS
+1823 VKSLGPQFAAVQGVS

-1859 AMQARVPQQPLRQD
+1859 AMQARVAQYPTLPD
-1873 AESEPHKPLL
+1873 IDSEPQKPLL
-1883 VLVVDDSVTVRKVTS
+1883 VMVVDDSVTVRKVTS

-1945 QVRAD
+1945 QVRND

-1989 VLLESIALW
+1989 VLLESIAHW
-1998 SKTHA
+1998 SKKHA

>member
-16 EIAETLKVAHQAIET
+16 EIAETLKLAHQAIEAV
-31 LLDDPQATHALSE
+31 LDDPQAVPGLDE
-44 CLACIHQ
+44 CLAYIHQ

-63 AALLAEEMEQLAAAL
+63 AALLAEEMEHLVEAL
-78 QQNRVSHRDEAIH
+78 QHQRVPHRDEALH
-91 LLLQAIGQL
+91 LMLQALGQL
-100 PIYLDRVQGARRDLP
+100 PLYLDRVQNARRDLP

-124 LRSARGESLLSET
+124 LRSARGESLLAET
-137 SLFTPQLPELPP
+137 SLFSPPLPELAPI
-149 LNEQS
+149 S
-154 LARLEPADLPNVLR
+154 DAALATLEPPDLPNVLR

-180 LLREQDDD
+180 LLREQDDQ

-196 VFSRLEGLCGNAP
+196 VFSRLEALCGDAP

-223 MRGGSIAN
+223 MREGVIAN

-242 DKELKRLLEQGMSA
+242 DKELKRLLEQG
-256 INQPAPPELLKSLL
+256 IVGLNQPAPAELLKSLL

-282 MLTMKDRYG
+282 MLTMKDRYS

-344 HTSDL
+344 HASDL
-349 ESLLAPLR
+349 DSLLAPLR

-413 MVGTVEP
+413 MVGTVETQ
-420 ESSQEDSRLPTT
+420 SADDTRLPTT

-462 DWDRQHLQPLP
+462 DWDRQHLQSLP
-473 DLLTQVRGALAMIPL
+473 ELLTQVRGALAMIPL
-488 SRAASLIDAC
+488 ARAASLVEAC
-498 NHFIREHLLLEQGQP
+498 NGFIREHLMLDAHEPGWEQ
-513 DWQELDSLADVITS
+513 LDHLADVISS
-527 LEYYLERLSDDPEA
+527 LEYYLERLSDDPQAPAEH
-541 AGEQLLDVAEK
+541 LLDVAQN
-552 SLASLGVF
+552 SLASLGF
-560 PSEQHVP
+560 FANEQPGEAQVP
-567 VLEDVLSPS
+567 VLDEVLSPS
-576 EAQVMQDLQE
+576 EAQVMQDLQT
-586 LDDPEV
+586 LDDPDV
-592 VQTLADVLANPVSA
+592 VQSLADVLASPLSA
-606 VNPPAQNTPGSLL
+606 LNPPARNSPDSLM
-619 PPPVG
+619 PPPAD
-624 EAPVDDE
+624 EEPVDDE
-631 LREVFLEETDEVLDI
+631 LREVFLEETDEVLAVLHD
-646 LREYL
+646 YL
-651 PRWLAYPDNTAALS
+651 PRWTANPQDRAALT

-695 LLNRVLEHSVE
+695 LLNRVLEQSVE
-706 PGQAVQQ
+706 PGAVLRQ
-713 LLGDVLNLLPELV
+713 LLDDTVLLLPELIN
-726 AEFADNAQRQR
+726 EFATQRQRQR

-755 PLSDEDVQDVAALD
+755 PLAAEDTDDVAALD
-769 PLLLEIFRNEA
+769 PLLLEIFRKEA
-780 ETHLATLNR
+780 ETHLASLNR
-789 FLEQAAEHVPLQA
+789 FLDQAAEQVPLPA

-815 SASMAGVLPIAEL
+815 SASMAGVLPMAEL
-828 ATPLDHLAREY
+828 AASLDQLAREF
-839 KAHLIALDLD
+839 KAHQLPLDLD

-855 EAEGVF
+855 EAEGLF
-861 RLGLRQLKVDPLAE
+861 RVGLRQLKHDPLAP
-875 IPGARSLIE
+875 IVGAQSLIK
-884 RTQTLLAERLEALL
+884 RTEALLAERLQA
-898 STPSTALRT
+898 STDGADSGLRL

-928 ESLLQ
+928 ENLLQ

-963 LHPVDELC
+963 LLPVDGLC

-979 AVEESSLAVSDRF
+979 AVEESSLAVSERF
-992 FHEAQSA
+992 FHEAQLA

-1012 GQEVSPQPERIR
+1012 GQEITPQPERIR
-1024 ALRGLLDES
+1024 ALQDLLDEG
-1033 LDPSA
+1033 LDPAA

-1048 TLSIRELGS
+1048 TLDIRELGS
-1057 VTAELENT
+1057 ATAQLQQSVAALE
-1065 VPPVGASLLA
+1065 P
-1075 MDVNDDALLQDK
+1075 
-1087 RGAYESI
+1087 
-1094 ASRLAPTKDHEL
+1094 
-1106 DDEIVSIFLEEAVDI
+1106 DDEIVEIFLEEAVDI
-1121 LESAGQAL
+1121 LDSAGQAL
-1129 QRWLNDPEN
+1129 QRWLKDPDN
-1138 AAPLLSLQRDMHTLK
+1138 AAPLSSLQRDLHTLK
-1153 GGARMAEVEPV
+1153 GGARMAEVEAV
-1164 GDLAHELE
+1164 GDLAQELE

-1180 RRYSHSEA
+1180 RRYNHSAA
-1188 LAHLLQ
+1188 LEGLLQ
-1194 QSHERLAQLL
+1194 HSHERLALML
-1204 EQLQHQKPL
+1204 EQLQAHQALTPAQ
-1213 GDPGELIDAIR
+1213 DLIDAIR
-1224 EFRQG
+1224 QLRQG
-1229 NANAPETVE
+1229 QAASESSSAAVE
-1238 AARAEDS
+1238 HDS
-1245 PGHDPELLEIFLEEG
+1245 AGHDPELLEIFLEEG
-1260 FDIIENSGA
+1260 FDIIESSGA
-1269 ALVRWQ
+1269 ALLRWQ
-1275 AEPSNRQEM
+1275 AEPGNRQEI

-1315 LYEGLAAG
+1315 LYESLSSG
-1323 TLKPTAAL
+1323 AL
-1331 FGLLQSSHDRLAQML
+1331 QPSAELFALVQRGHDRLAQML
-1346 DATRAGQPLPPAD
+1346 DGVRAGQPCPPAD
-1359 RLIDAIRNFSHPEVP
+1359 RLISAIQNFSHPAQV
-1374 EAPVAAT
+1374 EA
-1381 VAPKVEPLA
+1381 PLA
-1390 PQVDAGADM
+1390 PAPVIKPEAAPPAADAGADM
-1399 VKVSAELLDDLVNL
+1399 VKVSSELLDELVNL

-1424 EQQVNDAR
+1424 EQQVNDAQI
-1432 VALNEM
+1432 ALNEM

-1459 ILSRQQVDAER
+1459 ILSRQQVDGER
-1470 SDYEEFD
+1470 LGYEDFD

-1507 LDRRNQ
+1507 LDRRNH

-1544 LPRLKRIVRQVSS
+1544 VPRLKRIVRQVAE
-1557 ELGKDVEFIV
+1557 ELGKDVAFVV
-1567 GNAEGEMDRNVL
+1567 GNADGEMDRNVL

-1595 HGLEP
+1595 HGLEST
-1600 AEARIAAGKPAQGRI
+1600 EVRLAAGKPAQGQI

-1623 GDIIFDIRDDGAGVP
+1623 GDMVFDIRDDGAGVP
-1638 LDAVRRKAIKRGLL
+1638 LEAVRRKAIKRGLL
-1652 APDSDISDRDVLQFI
+1652 APDAEISDRDVLQFI

-1726 ALMVQCGEDQYAIP
+1726 ALMVQCAEDQYAIP
-1740 LNTIDGI
+1740 LNTIEGI

-1752 NELEGH
+1752 NDLEGH
-1758 YRLDPPTYKYAGQ
+1758 FRQDPPSYQYAGQ
-1771 HYELC
+1771 RYELC

-1781 LKTSTRPKLLGQSL
+1781 LKTAPRPKLLGQNL
-1795 PLPVLLVQCNERH
+1795 PLPVLLVHYNDRH
-1808 IAVQVDAMAGTREIV
+1808 IAVLVDAMAGTREIV
-1823 VKSLGPQFAAVQGLS
+1823 VKSLGAQFAAVQGVS

-1859 AMQARVPQQPLRQD
+1859 AMQARLAQEPSLTEID
-1873 AESEPHKPLL
+1873 SEPHKPLL
-1883 VLVVDDSVTVRKVTS
+1883 IMVVDDSVTVRKVTS

-1922 EHMPDLMLLDIEMP
+1922 EHTPDLMLLDIEMP

-1950 ERLQHLPIIMI
+1950 ERLRHLPIIMI

-1989 VLLESIALW
+1989 VLLESIAQW
-1998 SKTHA
+1998 SKKHA

>member
-63 AALLAEEMEQLAAAL
+63 AALLAEEMEHLTTAL
-78 QQNRVSHRDEAIH
+78 QQNRVSHRDETLH
-91 LLLQAIGQL
+91 LLLQALGQL

-137 SLFTPQLPELPP
+137 SLFSPQLPDLPP
-149 LNEQS
+149 LDEES
-154 LARLEPADLPNVLR
+154 LALLEPTDLPNVLR

-180 LLREQDDD
+180 LLREQDGE
-188 THLGYLAK
+188 TNLGYLTK
-196 VFSRLEGLCGNAP
+196 VFARLEGLCGNAP

-237 LFKDA
+237 LFKEA
-242 DKELKRLLEQGMSA
+242 DKELKRLLEQGMPG
-256 INQPAPPELLKSLL
+256 INQPAPLELLKSLL

-420 ESSQEDSRLPTT
+420 ESQEDSRLPTT

-473 DLLTQVRGALAMIPL
+473 ALLTQVRGALAMIPL
-488 SRAASLIDAC
+488 SRAASLIETC
-498 NHFIREHLLLEQGQP
+498 NHFIREHLLLDP
-513 DWQELDSLADVITS
+513 DHPGWQELDSLADVITS
-527 LEYYLERLSDDPEA
+527 IEYYLERLSDDPEA
-541 AGEQLLDVAEK
+541 PGEKLLDVAEK
-552 SLASLGVF
+552 SLAALGFF
-560 PSEQHVP
+560 PIEQQVP

-586 LDDPEV
+586 LDDPET
-592 VQTLADVLANPVSA
+592 VQSLADVLASPVSS
-606 VNPPAQNTPGSLL
+606 VNPPALTTPGSLL
-619 PPPVG
+619 PPPAG
-624 EAPVDDE
+624 EEPVDDE
-631 LREVFLEETDEVLDI
+631 LREVFLEETDEVLEI

-651 PRWLAYPDNTAALS
+651 PRWSADPESKSALS

-695 LLNRVLEHSVE
+695 LLNRVLEHSVP
-706 PGQAVQQ
+706 PGPAVQQ
-713 LLGDVLNLLPELV
+713 LLGDALNLLPELV
-726 AEFADNAQRQR
+726 AEFAHHAQRQR

-744 ARAHALAKGDE
+744 ARAHALAKGNE
-755 PLSDEDVQDVAALD
+755 PIPDEDAQDVAALD

-780 ETHLATLNR
+780 ETHLGSLNR
-789 FLEQAAEHVPLQA
+789 FLDQAAEHVPLQA

-828 ATPLDHLAREY
+828 AKPLDHLTREY

-855 EAEGVF
+855 EAEGLF
-861 RLGLRQLKVDPLAE
+861 RLGLRQLKTEPLTE

-884 RTQTLLAERLEALL
+884 RTQALLAQRLETLLSAPN
-898 STPSTALRT
+898 SGLRI

-919 QGMDILLDA
+919 KGMDILLDA

-979 AVEESSLAVSDRF
+979 AVEESSLAVSEAF
-992 FHEAQSA
+992 FREAQSA

-1057 VTAELENT
+1057 ATAELEQT
-1065 VPPVGASLLA
+1065 ATQV
-1075 MDVNDDALLQDK
+1075 
-1087 RGAYESI
+1087 
-1094 ASRLAPTKDHEL
+1094 EL

-1129 QRWLNDPEN
+1129 QRWLSDPDN
-1138 AAPLLSLQRDMHTLK
+1138 AAPLLSLQRDLHTLK

-1180 RRYSHSEA
+1180 RRYAYSEA

-1194 QSHERLAQLL
+1194 HSHDRLAQLL
-1204 EQLQHQKPL
+1204 DQLQNQRPL
-1213 GDPGELIDAIR
+1213 GDPGELIEAIR

-1229 NANAPETVE
+1229 NASAVETVE
-1238 AARAEDS
+1238 PARAEDS

-1275 AEPSNRQEM
+1275 AEPSNRQEV

-1298 RMVEIGPIGDLA
+1298 RMVEIAPIGDLA

-1315 LYEGLAAG
+1315 LYEGLSAG
-1323 TLKPTAAL
+1323 VLQPTAAL

-1359 RLIDAIRNFSHPEVP
+1359 QLIDAIKNFSHPAVP
-1374 EAPVAAT
+1374 ETPAPAVACAT
-1381 VAPKVEPLA
+1381 PKVETPA
-1390 PQVDAGADM
+1390 PQPDAGADM

-1432 VALNEM
+1432 VTLSEM

-1470 SDYEEFD
+1470 LGYEEFD

-1544 LPRLKRIVRQVSS
+1544 LPRLKRIVRQVSG

-1595 HGLEP
+1595 HGLES
-1600 AEARIAAGKPAQGRI
+1600 AEVRIAAGKPAQGRI

-1638 LDAVRRKAIKRGLL
+1638 LDAVRSKAIKRGLL

-1700 SMSIDSVPGQGV
+1700 SMSIDSVSGQGV

-1726 ALMVQCGEDQYAIP
+1726 ALMVQCFDDQYAIP

-1781 LKTSTRPKLLGQSL
+1781 LKTSHRPKLLGQSL

-1808 IAVQVDAMAGTREIV
+1808 IAVQVDSMAGTREIV

-1859 AMQARVPQQPLRQD
+1859 AMQARVPQQSATQE
-1873 AESEPHKPLL
+1873 AEVEPHKPLL

-1989 VLLESIALW
+1989 VLLESITLW

>member
-16 EIAETLKVAHQAIET
+16 EIAETLKQAHQAIET
-31 LLDDPQATHALSE
+31 VLDDPQAAPGLDE
-44 CLACIHQ
+44 CLAYIHQ

-63 AALLAEEMEQLAAAL
+63 AALLAEEMEHLVEAL
-78 QQNRVSHRDEAIH
+78 QQGRVSHRDEALH
-91 LLLQAIGQL
+91 LLLQAFGQL
-100 PIYLDRVQGARRDLP
+100 PIYLDRVQSARRDLP

-124 LRSARGESLLSET
+124 LRSARGDSLLSET
-137 SLFTPQLPELPP
+137 SLFSPPLPDLPP
-149 LNEQS
+149 LSAEA
-154 LARLEPADLPNVLR
+154 LAALEPAEWPNMLR

-180 LLREQDDD
+180 LLREQDDQ
-188 THLGYLAK
+188 THLEYLAK
-196 VFSRLEGLCGNAP
+196 VFQRLEALSADAP

-223 MRGGSIAN
+223 MREGAIAN

-242 DKELKRLLEQGMSA
+242 DKELKRLLEQGMRGL
-256 INQPAPPELLKSLL
+256 NQPPPPELLKSLL

-282 MLTMKDRYG
+282 MLTMKDRYS

-393 DAILM
+393 DATLM

-406 VEATLAG
+406 VEANLAG

-420 ESSQEDSRLPTT
+420 ESPEDARLPTT

-462 DWDRQHLQPLP
+462 DWDRQQLQPLP
-473 DLLTQVRGALAMIPL
+473 ELLTQVRGALAMIPL
-488 SRAASLIDAC
+488 SRAASLVEAC
-498 NHFIREHLLLEQGQP
+498 NSFIREHLLLDPHQP
-513 DWQELDSLADVITS
+513 GWQQLDNLADVITS
-527 LEYYLERLSDDPEA
+527 LEYYLERLSDDPQA
-541 AGEQLLDVAEK
+541 PNEQLLDVAQK
-552 SLASLGVF
+552 SLASLGFF
-560 PSEQHVP
+560 PHEPHVP
-567 VLEDVLSPS
+567 LLDEVLSPS
-576 EAQVMQDLQE
+576 EALVMQDLQA
-586 LDDPEV
+586 LDDPET
-592 VQTLADVLANPVSA
+592 VQSLADVLASPVSA
-606 VNPPAQNTPGSLL
+606 VNPPALITPGSLM
-619 PPPVG
+619 PPPAD
-624 EAPVDDE
+624 EEPVDDE
-631 LREVFLEETDEVLDI
+631 LREVFLEETDEVLEV
-646 LREYL
+646 LHEYL
-651 PRWLAYPDNTAALS
+651 PRWTADTHDRAALT

-680 VRALVLGELAWAVEN
+680 VRALILGELAWAVEN
-695 LLNRVLEHSVE
+695 LLNRVLEHCVE
-706 PGQAVQQ
+706 PGAQVQQ
-713 LLGDVLNLLPELV
+713 LLTDTVLLLPELIS
-726 AEFADNAQRQR
+726 EFATQRQR
-737 NDVDQLA
+737 QRSDVDQLA
-744 ARAHALAKGDE
+744 ARAHALAKGVE
-755 PLSDEDVQDVAALD
+755 PLAAEDVDDVAALD

-780 ETHLATLNR
+780 ETHLASLNR
-789 FLEQAAEHVPLQA
+789 FLDQAAEHVPLPA

-828 ATPLDHLAREY
+828 AAPLDKLAREF
-839 KAHLIALDLD
+839 KAHQLPLDLD

-855 EAEGVF
+855 EAEGLF
-861 RLGLRQLKVDPLAE
+861 RVGLRQLKHDPLAP
-875 IPGARSLIE
+875 IVGAQSLIK
-884 RTQTLLAERLEALL
+884 RTETLLAERLEAILNAP
-898 STPSTALRT
+898 TTGLRI

-963 LHPVDELC
+963 LLPVDVLC

-992 FHEAQSA
+992 FHEAQNA

-1012 GQEVSPQPERIR
+1012 GQEITPQPQRIR
-1024 ALRGLLDES
+1024 ALHELLDES
-1033 LDPSA
+1033 LDPTA

-1048 TLSIRELGS
+1048 TLSIHELGAA
-1057 VTAELENT
+1057 TAELSHANAE
-1065 VPPVGASLLA
+1065 GA
-1075 MDVNDDALLQDK
+1075 
-1087 RGAYESI
+1087 
-1094 ASRLAPTKDHEL
+1094 P
-1106 DDEIVSIFLEEAVDI
+1106 DDEIVEIFLEEAVDI
-1121 LESAGQAL
+1121 LDSAGQAL
-1129 QRWLNDPEN
+1129 QRWLSDPDN
-1138 AAPLLSLQRDMHTLK
+1138 PAPLSSLQRDLHTLK
-1153 GGARMAEVEPV
+1153 GGARMAEVDAI

-1172 NLYEGLVD
+1172 SLYEGLVD
-1180 RRYSHSEA
+1180 RRHSYSE
-1188 LAHLLQ
+1188 LLGRLLHK
-1194 QSHERLAQLL
+1194 SHDRLAQLL
-1204 EQLQHQKPL
+1204 EQLHNHQPL
-1213 GDPGELIDAIR
+1213 TPAQDLIEAIR
-1224 EFRQG
+1224 HFRQG
-1229 NANAPETVE
+1229 QSGSAETAQPTAVHDS
-1238 AARAEDS
+1238 AA
-1245 PGHDPELLEIFLEEG
+1245 HDPELLEIFLEEG
-1260 FDIIENSGA
+1260 FDIIESSGA
-1269 ALVRWQ
+1269 ALLRWQ
-1275 AEPSNRQEM
+1275 AEPGNRQEV

-1310 HELEF
+1310 HELEY
-1315 LYEGLAAG
+1315 LYESLATGVLQPSAE
-1323 TLKPTAAL
+1323 LFAL
-1331 FGLLQSSHDRLAQML
+1331 VQRGHDRLAQML
-1346 DATRAGQPLPPAD
+1346 DGVRAGQPCPPAD
-1359 RLIDAIRNFSHPEVP
+1359 RLINAIQNFSHPATPDTPPPLPIPAKTEPAVP
-1374 EAPVAAT
+1374 AA
-1381 VAPKVEPLA
+1381 
-1390 PQVDAGADM
+1390 DAGADM

-1424 EQQVNDAR
+1424 EQQVSDAQT
-1432 VALNEM
+1432 ALNEM

-1470 SDYEEFD
+1470 LGYEEFD

-1507 LDRRNQ
+1507 LERRNH

-1544 LPRLKRIVRQVSS
+1544 LPRLKRIVRQVAE
-1557 ELGKDVEFIV
+1557 ELNKDVAFII

-1595 HGLEP
+1595 HGLES
-1600 AEARIAAGKPAQGRI
+1600 AEVRLAAGKPAQGTI
-1615 TLDLSREG
+1615 TLDLTREG
-1623 GDIIFDIRDDGAGVP
+1623 GDIVFDIRDDGAGVP
-1638 LDAVRRKAIKRGLL
+1638 LEAVRRKAIKRGLL
-1652 APDSDISDRDVLQFI
+1652 APDAEISDRDVLQFI

-1700 SMSIDSVPGQGV
+1700 TMSIDSVPGQGV

-1740 LNTIDGI
+1740 LNTIEGI

-1752 NELEGH
+1752 NDLEAH
-1758 YRLDPPTYKYAGQ
+1758 YRNDPPSYHYAGQ
-1771 HYELC
+1771 RYGLC

-1781 LKTSTRPKLLGQSL
+1781 LKTAPRPKLLGQSL
-1795 PLPVLLVQCNERH
+1795 PLPVLLVQCNDRH

-1823 VKSLGPQFAAVQGLS
+1823 VKSLGPQFAAVQGVS

-1859 AMQARVPQQPLRQD
+1859 AMQARVAQRPAQ
-1873 AESEPHKPLL
+1873 AEIDSEPQKPLL

-1945 QVRAD
+1945 QVRND

-1968 HRDRAM
+1968 HRDRAI

-1989 VLLESIALW
+1989 VLLESIAHW
-1998 SKTHA
+1998 SKKHA

>member
-16 EIAETLKVAHQAIET
+16 EIAETLKQAHQAIEAV
-31 LLDDPQATHALSE
+31 LEDPQAFPGLDE
-44 CLACIHQ
+44 CLDYIHQ

-63 AALLAEEMEQLAAAL
+63 AALLAEEMEHLVEAL
-78 QQNRVSHRDEAIH
+78 QHERVSHRDEALH
-91 LLLQAIGQL
+91 LLLQALGQL

-137 SLFTPQLPELPP
+137 SLFSPQLPQLPP
-149 LNEQS
+149 LSAQA
-154 LARLEPADLPNVLR
+154 LALLEPAELPNVLR

-180 LLREQDDD
+180 LLREQDDQ
-188 THLGYLAK
+188 THLEYLAK
-196 VFSRLEGLCGNAP
+196 VFQRLEAMSGDAP

-223 MRGGSIAN
+223 MREGAIAN

-242 DKELKRLLEQGMSA
+242 DKELKRLLEQGMRGL
-256 INQPAPPELLKSLL
+256 NQPPPAELLKSLL

-282 MLTMKDRYG
+282 MLTMKDRYS

-349 ESLLAPLR
+349 DSLLAPLR

-393 DAILM
+393 DATLM

-406 VEATLAG
+406 VEANLAG
-413 MVGTVEP
+413 MVGTVETESP
-420 ESSQEDSRLPTT
+420 EEARLPTT

-462 DWDRQHLQPLP
+462 DWDRQHLQALP
-473 DLLTQVRGALAMIPL
+473 ELLTQVRGALAMIPL
-488 SRAASLIDAC
+488 SRAASLVEAC
-498 NHFIREHLLLEQGQP
+498 NGFIREHLLLDPHEPG
-513 DWQELDSLADVITS
+513 WQQLDNLADVITS
-527 LEYYLERLSDDPEA
+527 LEYYLERLSDDPQA
-541 AGEQLLDVAEK
+541 ASEQLLDVAQK
-552 SLASLGVF
+552 SLASLGYF
-560 PSEQHVP
+560 PDEEPGAQQVP
-567 VLEDVLSPS
+567 VLDDVLSPS
-576 EAQVMQDLQE
+576 EALVMQDLQV
-586 LDDPEV
+586 LDDPDI
-592 VQTLADVLANPVSA
+592 VQSLAEVLASPVSA
-606 VNPPAQNTPGSLL
+606 VNPPALTTPGSLM
-619 PPPVG
+619 PPPAD
-624 EAPVDDE
+624 EEPVDDE
-631 LREVFLEETDEVLDI
+631 LREVFLEETDEVLEV
-646 LREYL
+646 LHEYL
-651 PRWLAYPDNTAALS
+651 PRWSANPQDRAALT

-695 LLNRVLEHSVE
+695 LLNRVLEQSVE
-706 PGQAVQQ
+706 PGAVVPQ
-713 LLGDVLNLLPELV
+713 LLTDTVLLLPELIS
-726 AEFADNAQRQR
+726 EFATHRQRQR
-737 NDVDQLA
+737 SDVDQLA

-755 PLSDEDVQDVAALD
+755 PLAAEDVNDVAALD

-780 ETHLATLNR
+780 ETHLASLNR
-789 FLEQAAEHVPLQA
+789 YLDQAAEHVPLPA

-828 ATPLDHLAREY
+828 AAPLDQLAREF
-839 KAHLIALDLD
+839 KAHQLPLDLD

-855 EAEGVF
+855 EAEGLF
-861 RLGLRQLKVDPLAE
+861 RVGLRQLKHDPLAP
-875 IPGARSLIE
+875 IVGAQSLIKRIE
-884 RTQTLLAERLEALL
+884 TLLGERLEAILQ
-898 STPSTALRT
+898 TPNTSLRI

-928 ESLLQ
+928 ENLLQ

-963 LHPVDELC
+963 LLPVDVLC

-979 AVEESSLAVSDRF
+979 AVEESSLAVSERF
-992 FHEAQSA
+992 FEEAQNA

-1012 GQEVSPQPERIR
+1012 GQEVTPQPARIR
-1024 ALRGLLDES
+1024 ALHELLDES
-1033 LDPSA
+1033 LDPSS

-1057 VTAELENT
+1057 ATAELQQSARSFE
-1065 VPPVGASLLA
+1065 G
-1075 MDVNDDALLQDK
+1075 
-1087 RGAYESI
+1087 
-1094 ASRLAPTKDHEL
+1094 
-1106 DDEIVSIFLEEAVDI
+1106 DDEIVEIFLEEAVDI
-1121 LESAGQAL
+1121 LDSAGQAL
-1129 QRWLNDPEN
+1129 HRWLNDPDN
-1138 AAPLLSLQRDMHTLK
+1138 AAPLSSLQRDLHTLK
-1153 GGARMAEVEPV
+1153 GGARMAEVAAIA
-1164 GDLAHELE
+1164 DLAQELE
-1172 NLYEGLVD
+1172 SLYEGLVD
-1180 RRYSHSEA
+1180 RRYSHSDA
-1188 LAHLLQ
+1188 LGQLLLKSHAQ
-1194 QSHERLAQLL
+1194 LALLLDQLQSHQPLSPAQ
-1204 EQLQHQKPL
+1204 
-1213 GDPGELIDAIR
+1213 ELIGAIR
-1224 EFRQG
+1224 ELRQG
-1229 NANAPETVE
+1229 QPLGEAPLPTADHDS
-1238 AARAEDS
+1238 AA
-1245 PGHDPELLEIFLEEG
+1245 HDPELLEIFLEEG

-1269 ALVRWQ
+1269 ALLRWQ
-1275 AEPSNRQEM
+1275 AEPGNRQEV

-1310 HELEF
+1310 HELEY
-1315 LYEGLAAG
+1315 LYESLSTG
-1323 TLKPTAAL
+1323 AL
-1331 FGLLQSSHDRLAQML
+1331 QPSAELFALVQRGHDRLAQML
-1346 DATRAGQPLPPAD
+1346 DGVRAGQPCPPVD
-1359 RLIDAIRNFSHPEVP
+1359 RLISAIQNFSHP
-1374 EAPVAAT
+1374 AT
-1381 VAPKVEPLA
+1381 VETPPVLPLPAKSEPAPPA
-1390 PQVDAGADM
+1390 ADAGADM
-1399 VKVSAELLDDLVNL
+1399 VKVSAELLDELVNL

-1424 EQQVNDAR
+1424 EQQVSDAQT
-1432 VALNEM
+1432 ALNEM

-1459 ILSRQQVDAER
+1459 ILSRQQVDA
-1470 SDYEEFD
+1470 DHLGYEEFD

-1507 LDRRNQ
+1507 LDRRNH

-1544 LPRLKRIVRQVSS
+1544 LPRLKRIVRQVAE
-1557 ELGKDVEFIV
+1557 ELNKDVAFIID
-1567 GNAEGEMDRNVL
+1567 NAEGEMDRNVL

-1595 HGLEP
+1595 HGLES
-1600 AEARIAAGKPAQGRI
+1600 AEVRLAAGKPAQGTI
-1615 TLDLSREG
+1615 SLDLSREG
-1623 GDIIFDIRDDGAGVP
+1623 GDIVFDIRDDGAGVP
-1638 LDAVRRKAIKRGLL
+1638 LEAVRRKAIKRGLL
-1652 APDSDISDRDVLQFI
+1652 APDAEISDRDVLQFI

-1700 SMSIDSVPGQGV
+1700 TMSIDSVPGQGV

-1740 LNTIDGI
+1740 LNTIEGI

-1752 NELEGH
+1752 NDLEGH
-1758 YRLDPPTYKYAGQ
+1758 FRNDPPSYHYGGQ
-1771 HYELC
+1771 RYELC

-1781 LKTSTRPKLLGQSL
+1781 LKTAPRPKLLGQSL
-1795 PLPVLLVQCNERH
+1795 PLPVLLVQCNDRH

-1823 VKSLGPQFAAVQGLS
+1823 VKSLGPQFGAVQGVS

-1859 AMQARVPQQPLRQD
+1859 AMQARVAQRPAHVD
-1873 AESEPHKPLL
+1873 IDSEPQKPLL

-1945 QVRAD
+1945 QVRND

-1989 VLLESIALW
+1989 VLLESIAHW
-1998 SKTHA
+1998 SKKHA

>member
-16 EIAETLKVAHQAIET
+16 EIAETLKQAHQAIEAV
-31 LLDDPQATHALSE
+31 LDDPQAFPGLDE
-44 CLACIHQ
+44 CLDYIHQ

-63 AALLAEEMEQLAAAL
+63 AALLAEEMEHLVEAL
-78 QQNRVSHRDEAIH
+78 QHERVSHRDEALH
-91 LLLQAIGQL
+91 LLLQALGQL
-100 PIYLDRVQGARRDLP
+100 PIYLDRVQSARRDLP

-137 SLFTPQLPELPP
+137 SLFSPQLPELSP
-149 LNEQS
+149 LS
-154 LARLEPADLPNVLR
+154 ADTLALLEPAELPNVLR

-180 LLREQDDD
+180 LLREQDDQ
-188 THLGYLAK
+188 THLDYLAK
-196 VFSRLEGLCGNAP
+196 VFTRLEALSGDAP

-216 ASALVEG
+216 ALALVEG
-223 MRGGSIAN
+223 MREGVIAN

-242 DKELKRLLEQGMSA
+242 DKELKRLLDQGMTGL
-256 INQPAPPELLKSLL
+256 NQPAPAELLKSLL

-282 MLTMKDRYG
+282 MLTMKDRYS

-420 ESSQEDSRLPTT
+420 ESPEDARLPTT

-462 DWDRQHLQPLP
+462 DWDRQQLQPLP
-473 DLLTQVRGALAMIPL
+473 ALLTQVRGALAMIPL
-488 SRAASLIDAC
+488 SRAASLVEAC
-498 NHFIREHLLLEQGQP
+498 NGFIREHLLLDPHEPGWEQ
-513 DWQELDSLADVITS
+513 LDRLADVISS
-527 LEYYLERLSDDPEA
+527 LEYYLERLSDDPQA
-541 AGEQLLDVAEK
+541 PGEQLLDVAQK
-552 SLASLGVF
+552 SLASLGFF
-560 PSEQHVP
+560 PNEPHVP

-576 EAQVMQDLQE
+576 EALVMRDMQA
-586 LDDPEV
+586 LDDPET
-592 VQTLADVLANPVSA
+592 VQSLADVLASPVSA
-606 VNPPAQNTPGSLL
+606 VNPPALITPGSLI
-619 PPPVG
+619 PPPAD
-624 EAPVDDE
+624 EEPVDDE
-631 LREVFLEETDEVLDI
+631 LREVFLEETDEVLEV
-646 LREYL
+646 LHEYL
-651 PRWLAYPDNTAALS
+651 PRWIANSQDRDALT

-680 VRALVLGELAWAVEN
+680 VRALILGELAWSVEN
-695 LLNRVLEHSVE
+695 LLNRVLEQSVE
-706 PGQAVQQ
+706 PGSVVQQ
-713 LLGDVLNLLPELV
+713 VLTDTVLLLPELIN
-726 AEFADNAQRQR
+726 EFATNSQRQR
-737 NDVDQLA
+737 SDVDQLA

-755 PLSDEDVQDVAALD
+755 PLAAEDVDDVAALD
-769 PLLLEIFRNEA
+769 PLLLEIFRKEA
-780 ETHLATLNR
+780 ETHLASLNR
-789 FLEQAAEHVPLQA
+789 FLDQAAEHVPLQA

-828 ATPLDHLAREY
+828 AAPLDQLAREF
-839 KAHLIALDLD
+839 KAHQLPLDLD

-855 EAEGVF
+855 EAEGLF
-861 RLGLRQLKVDPLAE
+861 RVGLRQLKHDPLAP
-875 IPGARSLIE
+875 IVGAQSLIKRSE
-884 RTQTLLAERLEALL
+884 TLLTERLESIISAPH
-898 STPSTALRT
+898 TGLRI

-928 ESLLQ
+928 ENLLQ

-958 AHLAD
+958 AHMAD
-963 LHPVDELC
+963 LLPVDVLC

-979 AVEESSLAVSDRF
+979 AVEESSLAVSERF
-992 FHEAQSA
+992 FQEAQNA

-1012 GQEVSPQPERIR
+1012 GQEVTPQPARIR
-1024 ALRGLLDES
+1024 ALHDLLDES
-1033 LDPSA
+1033 LDPSS

-1057 VTAELENT
+1057 ATAELQQKAT
-1065 VPPVGASLLA
+1065 
-1075 MDVNDDALLQDK
+1075 AL
-1087 RGAYESI
+1087 E
-1094 ASRLAPTKDHEL
+1094 P
-1106 DDEIVSIFLEEAVDI
+1106 DDEIVEIFLEEAVDI
-1121 LESAGQAL
+1121 LDSSGQAL
-1129 QRWLNDPEN
+1129 QRWLSDPDN
-1138 AAPLLSLQRDMHTLK
+1138 AAPLSSLQRDLHTLK
-1153 GGARMAEVEPV
+1153 GGARMAEVEAI
-1164 GDLAHELE
+1164 GDLAQELE
-1172 NLYEGLVD
+1172 SLYEGLVD
-1180 RRYSHSEA
+1180 RRYHYSESLGRLLLKSHD
-1188 LAHLLQ
+1188 
-1194 QSHERLAQLL
+1194 RLALL
-1204 EQLQHQKPL
+1204 LDQLQNHQPL
-1213 GDPGELIDAIR
+1213 TPALDLIEVIR
-1224 EFRQG
+1224 QVRQG
-1229 NANAPETVE
+1229 QNVAEAPPATTEH
-1238 AARAEDS
+1238 DS
-1245 PGHDPELLEIFLEEG
+1245 AGHDPELLEIFLEEG

-1269 ALVRWQ
+1269 ALLRWQ
-1275 AEPSNRQEM
+1275 AEPGNRQEV

-1310 HELEF
+1310 HELEY
-1315 LYEGLAAG
+1315 LYESLSSG
-1323 TLKPTAAL
+1323 AL
-1331 FGLLQSSHDRLAQML
+1331 QPSAELFALVQRGHDRLAQML
-1346 DATRAGQPLPPAD
+1346 DGVRAGQPCPPAD
-1359 RLIDAIRNFSHPEVP
+1359 RLINAIQNFSHPVTVETP
-1374 EAPVAAT
+1374 PALPLPAKTEPAPPAA
-1381 VAPKVEPLA
+1381 E
-1390 PQVDAGADM
+1390 AGADM
-1399 VKVSAELLDDLVNL
+1399 VKVSAELLDELVNL

-1424 EQQVNDAR
+1424 EQQVNDAQI
-1432 VALNEM
+1432 ALNEM

-1470 SDYEEFD
+1470 LGYEEFD

-1507 LDRRNQ
+1507 LDRRNH

-1544 LPRLKRIVRQVSS
+1544 LPRLKRIVRQVAE
-1557 ELGKDVEFIV
+1557 ELNKDVAFVV

-1595 HGLEP
+1595 HGLES
-1600 AEARIAAGKPAQGRI
+1600 AEVRLAAGKPAQGKI
-1615 TLDLSREG
+1615 SLDLSREG
-1623 GDIIFDIRDDGAGVP
+1623 GDIVFDIRDDGAGVP
-1638 LDAVRRKAIKRGLL
+1638 LEAVRKKAIKRGML
-1652 APDSDISDRDVLQFI
+1652 APEAEISDRDVLQFI

-1740 LNTIDGI
+1740 LNTIEGI

-1752 NELEGH
+1752 NDLEAH
-1758 YRLDPPTYKYAGQ
+1758 FRVDPPRYQYGGQ
-1771 HYELC
+1771 TYELC

-1781 LKTSTRPKLLGQSL
+1781 LKTAPRPKLLGQNL
-1795 PLPVLLVQCNERH
+1795 PLPVLLVHYNDRR
-1808 IAVQVDAMAGTREIV
+1808 IAVQVDTMAGTREIV
-1823 VKSLGPQFAAVQGLS
+1823 VKSLGAQFAAVQGVS

-1859 AMQARVPQQPLRQD
+1859 AMQARVAQTPTLPEID
-1873 AESEPHKPLL
+1873 SEPHKPLL
-1883 VLVVDDSVTVRKVTS
+1883 VMVVDDSVTVRKVTS

-1945 QVRAD
+1945 QVRND

-1989 VLLESIALW
+1989 VLLESIAQW
-1998 SKTHA
+1998 SKKHA

>member
-16 EIAETLKVAHQAIET
+16 EIAETLRQAHQAIEGV
-31 LLDDPQATHALSE
+31 LDDPQAAPGLDE
-44 CLACIHQ
+44 CLAYIHQ

-63 AALLAEEMEQLAAAL
+63 AALLAEEMEHLVEAL
-78 QQNRVSHRDEAIH
+78 QQGRVAHRDEALH
-91 LLLQAIGQL
+91 LLLQAFGQL
-100 PIYLDRVQGARRDLP
+100 PIYLDRVQSARRDLP

-124 LRSARGESLLSET
+124 LRSARGDSLLSET
-137 SLFTPQLPELPP
+137 SLFSPPLPDLPP
-149 LNEQS
+149 LSAEA
-154 LARLEPADLPNVLR
+154 LAALEPAEWPNVLR

-180 LLREQDDD
+180 LLREQDDQ
-188 THLGYLAK
+188 THLEYLAK
-196 VFSRLEGLCGNAP
+196 VFQRLEALSADAP

-223 MRGGSIAN
+223 MREGAIAN

-242 DKELKRLLEQGMSA
+242 DKELKRLLEQGPRGL
-256 INQPAPPELLKSLL
+256 NQPPPPELLKSLL

-282 MLTMKDRYG
+282 MLTMKDRYS

-378 LAVVLSLAQGQREPN
+378 LAVVLSLSQGQREPN
-393 DAILM
+393 DATLM

-406 VEATLAG
+406 VEANLAG

-420 ESSQEDSRLPTT
+420 ESPEDARLPTT

-462 DWDRQHLQPLP
+462 DWDRRQLQPLP
-473 DLLTQVRGALAMIPL
+473 ELLTQVRGALAMIPL
-488 SRAASLIDAC
+488 SRAASLVEAC
-498 NHFIREHLLLEQGQP
+498 NSFIREHLLLDPHQP
-513 DWQELDSLADVITS
+513 GWQQLDNLADVITS
-527 LEYYLERLSDDPEA
+527 LEYYLERLSDDPQA
-541 AGEQLLDVAEK
+541 PNEQLLDVAQK
-552 SLASLGVF
+552 SLASLGFF
-560 PSEQHVP
+560 PHEPHVP
-567 VLEDVLSPS
+567 VLDDVLSPS
-576 EAQVMQDLQE
+576 EALVMQDLQA
-586 LDDPEV
+586 LDDPET
-592 VQTLADVLANPVSA
+592 VQSLADVLASPVSA
-606 VNPPAQNTPGSLL
+606 VNPPALITPGSLM
-619 PPPVG
+619 PPPAD
-624 EAPVDDE
+624 EEPVDDE
-631 LREVFLEETDEVLDI
+631 LREVFLEETDEVLEV
-646 LREYL
+646 LHEYL
-651 PRWLAYPDNTAALS
+651 PRWTADTHDRAALT

-680 VRALVLGELAWAVEN
+680 VRALILGELAWAVEN

-706 PGQAVQQ
+706 PGAQVQQ
-713 LLGDVLNLLPELV
+713 LLTDTVLLLPELIS
-726 AEFADNAQRQR
+726 EFATHRQRQR
-737 NDVDQLA
+737 SDVDQLA
-744 ARAHALAKGDE
+744 ARAHALAKGVE
-755 PLSDEDVQDVAALD
+755 PLAAEDVDDVAALD

-780 ETHLATLNR
+780 ETHLASLNR
-789 FLEQAAEHVPLQA
+789 FLDQAAEHVPLPA

-828 ATPLDHLAREY
+828 AAPLDKLAREF
-839 KAHLIALDLD
+839 KAHQLPLDLD

-855 EAEGVF
+855 EAEGLF
-861 RLGLRQLKVDPLAE
+861 RVGLRQLKHDPLAP
-875 IPGARSLIE
+875 IVGAQSLIK
-884 RTQTLLAERLEALL
+884 RTETLLAERLEAIL
-898 STPSTALRT
+898 SATNTGLRI

-963 LHPVDELC
+963 LLPVDVLC

-992 FHEAQSA
+992 FQEAQNA

-1012 GQEVSPQPERIR
+1012 GQEITPQPQRIR
-1024 ALRGLLDES
+1024 ALHELLDES
-1033 LDPSA
+1033 LDPTA

-1048 TLSIRELGS
+1048 TLSISELGAA
-1057 VTAELENT
+1057 TAELAHANAET
-1065 VPPVGASLLA
+1065 
-1075 MDVNDDALLQDK
+1075 
-1087 RGAYESI
+1087 
-1094 ASRLAPTKDHEL
+1094 AP
-1106 DDEIVSIFLEEAVDI
+1106 DDEIVEIFLEEAVDI
-1121 LESAGQAL
+1121 LDSAGQAL
-1129 QRWLNDPEN
+1129 QRWLSDPDN
-1138 AAPLLSLQRDMHTLK
+1138 AAPLSSLQRDLHTLK
-1153 GGARMAEVEPV
+1153 GGARMAEVDAI

-1172 NLYEGLVD
+1172 SLYEGLVD
-1180 RRYSHSEA
+1180 RRYSHSET
-1188 LAHLLQ
+1188 LGRLL
-1194 QSHERLAQLL
+1194 HKGHDRLALLL
-1204 EQLQHQKPL
+1204 EQLQAHQPL
-1213 GDPGELIDAIR
+1213 RPAQDLIETIR
-1224 EFRQG
+1224 QFRQG
-1229 NANAPETVE
+1229 ASATAETAQP
-1238 AARAEDS
+1238 AADHDS
-1245 PGHDPELLEIFLEEG
+1245 AAHDPELLEIFLEEG
-1260 FDIIENSGA
+1260 FDIIESSGA
-1269 ALVRWQ
+1269 ALLRWQ
-1275 AEPSNRQEM
+1275 AEPGNRQEV

-1310 HELEF
+1310 HELEY
-1315 LYEGLAAG
+1315 LYESLATGVLQPSAE
-1323 TLKPTAAL
+1323 LFAL
-1331 FGLLQSSHDRLAQML
+1331 VQRGHDRLAQML
-1346 DATRAGQPLPPAD
+1346 DGVRAGQPCPPAD
-1359 RLIDAIRNFSHPEVP
+1359 RLISAIQNFSHP
-1374 EAPVAAT
+1374 AT
-1381 VAPKVEPLA
+1381 PDTPPSLPLA
-1390 PQVDAGADM
+1390 AKTEPAAPAADAGADM
-1399 VKVSAELLDDLVNL
+1399 VKVSAELLDELVNL

-1424 EQQVNDAR
+1424 EQQVSDAQT
-1432 VALNEM
+1432 ALNEM

-1470 SDYEEFD
+1470 LGYEEFD

-1507 LDRRNQ
+1507 LDRRNH

-1544 LPRLKRIVRQVSS
+1544 LPRLKRIVRQVAE
-1557 ELGKDVEFIV
+1557 ELNKDVAFII

-1579 ERMAAP
+1579 ERMVAP

-1595 HGLEP
+1595 HGLES
-1600 AEARIAAGKPAQGRI
+1600 AEVRLAAGKPAQGTI
-1615 TLDLSREG
+1615 TLDLTREG
-1623 GDIIFDIRDDGAGVP
+1623 GDIVFDIRDDGAGVP
-1638 LDAVRRKAIKRGLL
+1638 LEAVRRKAIKRGLL
-1652 APDSDISDRDVLQFI
+1652 APDAELSDRDVLQFI

-1700 SMSIDSVPGQGV
+1700 TMSIDSVPGQGV

-1740 LNTIDGI
+1740 LNTIEGI

-1752 NELEGH
+1752 NDLEGH
-1758 YRLDPPTYKYAGQ
+1758 YRNDPPSYHYAGQ
-1771 HYELC
+1771 RYELC

-1781 LKTSTRPKLLGQSL
+1781 LKTAPRPKLLGQSL
-1795 PLPVLLVQCNERH
+1795 PLPVLLVQCNDRH

-1823 VKSLGPQFAAVQGLS
+1823 VKSLGPQFAAVQGVS

-1859 AMQARVPQQPLRQD
+1859 AMQARVAQRPAQ
-1873 AESEPHKPLL
+1873 AEIDSEPQKPLL

-1945 QVRAD
+1945 QVRND

-1989 VLLESIALW
+1989 VLLESIAHW
-1998 SKTHA
+1998 SKKHA

>member
-16 EIAETLKVAHQAIET
+16 EIAETLKQAHHAIET
-31 LLDDPQATHALSE
+31 RLDDPQATHALSE

-63 AALLAEEMEQLAAAL
+63 AALLAEEMEQLVIAL
-78 QQNRVSHRDEAIH
+78 QEGRVSHLDEALH
-91 LLLQAIGQL
+91 LMLQALGQL

-137 SLFTPQLPELPP
+137 SLFSPQLPDLPP
-149 LNEQS
+149 LSEDT
-154 LARLEPADLPNVLR
+154 LALLEPAELPSVLR

-196 VFSRLEGLCGNAP
+196 VFSRLESLCGNAP

-216 ASALVEG
+216 TSALVEG
-223 MRGGSIAN
+223 MRGGAIAN

-237 LFKDA
+237 LFKQA
-242 DKELKRLLEQGMSA
+242 DKELKRLLEQGMHGV
-256 INQPAPPELLKSLL
+256 NQPPPAELFKSLL

-344 HTSDL
+344 HASDL

-378 LAVVLSLAQGQREPN
+378 LAVVLSLAQGQREPD

-420 ESSQEDSRLPTT
+420 ESQEDSRLPTT

-473 DLLTQVRGALAMIPL
+473 ALLTQVRGALAMIPL
-488 SRAASLIDAC
+488 SRAASLIETC
-498 NHFIREHLLLEQGQP
+498 NHFIREHLLLDPGQP
-513 DWQELDSLADVITS
+513 GWQKLDSLADVITS
-527 LEYYLERLSDDPEA
+527 LEYYLERLSDDPQA
-541 AGEQLLDVAEK
+541 LGEQLLDIAEK
-552 SLASLGVF
+552 SLASLGF
-560 PSEQHVP
+560 YPNEHSSEQQVP
-567 VLEDVLSPS
+567 VLDDVLSPG
-576 EAQVMQDLQE
+576 EAQLMQQRQE
-586 LDDPEV
+586 RDAPAI
-592 VQTLADVLANPVSA
+592 VQTLADVLASPVSA
-606 VNPPAQNTPGSLL
+606 LNPPALSTPGSLL
-619 PPPVG
+619 PPPSG
-624 EAPVDDE
+624 EEPVDDE
-631 LREVFLEETDEVLDI
+631 LREVFLEETDEVLEV

-651 PRWLAYPDNTAALS
+651 PRWSINPDNRSALS

-680 VRALVLGELAWAVEN
+680 VRALVLGELAWAMEN

-706 PGQAVQQ
+706 PGATVQQ

-726 AEFADNAQRQR
+726 AEYAANAQRQR
-737 NDVDQLA
+737 YDVDQLA
-744 ARAHALAKGDE
+744 ARAHALAKGEE
-755 PLSDEDVQDVAALD
+755 PASDEDTQDVSALD
-769 PLLLEIFRNEA
+769 PLLLEIFRKEA
-780 ETHLATLNR
+780 ESHLSSLNR
-789 FLEQAAEHVPLQA
+789 YLDQAAEHLPLPA

-828 ATPLDHLAREY
+828 AAPLDQLAREY
-839 KAHLIALDLD
+839 KAHQVALDLD
-849 EVELLL
+849 EVDLLL
-855 EAEGVF
+855 EAEGLF
-861 RLGLRQLKVDPLAE
+861 RLGLRQLRTDPLGE
-875 IPGARSLIE
+875 IPNAKALIE
-884 RTQTLLAERLEALL
+884 RAQAMLAERLQNL
-898 STPSTALRT
+898 SNAPSAGLRI

-933 RWQQHP
+933 RWQHHP

-979 AVEESSLAVSDRF
+979 AVEESSLAVSETF

-1024 ALRGLLDES
+1024 ALHALLDQS

-1048 TLSIRELGS
+1048 TLSIRDLS
-1057 VTAELENT
+1057 DATAELAQST
-1065 VPPVGASLLA
+1065 LA
-1075 MDVNDDALLQDK
+1075 D
-1087 RGAYESI
+1087 
-1094 ASRLAPTKDHEL
+1094 LAPTTVAL

-1121 LESAGQAL
+1121 LDSANQAL
-1129 QRWLNDPEN
+1129 QRWLNDPQN
-1138 AAPLLSLQRDMHTLK
+1138 AAPLSSLQRDLHTLK

-1172 NLYEGLVD
+1172 SLYEGLVD
-1180 RRYSHSEA
+1180 RRYSHSDV
-1188 LAHLLQ
+1188 LVQLLQ
-1194 QSHERLAQLL
+1194 NSHDRLAQLL
-1204 EQLQHQKPL
+1204 EQLQNHQAL
-1213 GDPGELIDAIR
+1213 GDPGELIEAIR
-1224 EFRQG
+1224 AFRQG
-1229 NANAPETVE
+1229 H
-1238 AARAEDS
+1238 AAHAEVIEPAASNDS
-1245 PGHDPELLEIFLEEG
+1245 AHHDSELLDIFLEEG
-1260 FDIIENSGA
+1260 FDIIESSSA

-1275 AEPSNRQEM
+1275 AEPSNRQEV

-1298 RMVEIGPIGDLA
+1298 RMVEIAPIGDLA

-1315 LYEGLAAG
+1315 LYEGVASG
-1323 TLKPTAAL
+1323 DLKPTGAL
-1331 FGLLQSSHDRLAQML
+1331 FELLQRSHDRLAQML
-1346 DATRAGQPLPPAD
+1346 DAARAGEPLPPAD
-1359 RLIDAIRNFSHPEVP
+1359 RLLDAIKNFSHPAVP
-1374 EAPVAAT
+1374 EPPAPVALPAAKTEAPVL
-1381 VAPKVEPLA
+1381 PP
-1390 PQVDAGADM
+1390 DAGADM

-1424 EQQVNDAR
+1424 EQQVSDAQI
-1432 VALNEM
+1432 ALNEM

-1459 ILSRQQVDAER
+1459 ILSRQQVDGER
-1470 SDYEEFD
+1470 QGYEEFD

-1507 LDRRNQ
+1507 LDRRNH
-1513 DAENLLQQQGRINT
+1513 DAQNLLQQQGRINT

-1544 LPRLKRIVRQVSS
+1544 LPRLKRIVRQVAG

-1595 HGLEP
+1595 HGLES
-1600 AEARIAAGKPAQGRI
+1600 AEVRVAAGKPAQGRI
-1615 TLDLSREG
+1615 TLDLLREG

-1652 APDSDISDRDVLQFI
+1652 DPDSDISDRDVLQFI

-1700 SMSIDSVPGQGV
+1700 TMSIDSVPGQGV

-1726 ALMVQCGEDQYAIP
+1726 ALMVQCAEDQYAIP

-1758 YRLDPPTYKYAGQ
+1758 FRLDPPTYEYAGQ
-1771 HYELC
+1771 RYELC

-1781 LKTSTRPKLLGQSL
+1781 LKTSPRPKLLGQGL
-1795 PLPVLLVQCNERH
+1795 PLPVLLVQCNDRH

-1823 VKSLGPQFAAVQGLS
+1823 VKSLGPQFAAVQGVS

-1859 AMQARVPQQPLRQD
+1859 ALQARVPQRPGSHEVE
-1873 AESEPHKPLL
+1873 AEPQRPLL
-1883 VLVVDDSVTVRKVTS
+1883 VMVVDDSVTVRKVTS

-1945 QVRAD
+1945 QVRND

>member
-16 EIAETLKVAHQAIET
+16 EIAETLKLAHQAIEAV
-31 LLDDPQATHALSE
+31 LDDPQAFPGLDE
-44 CLACIHQ
+44 CLAYIHQ

-63 AALLAEEMEQLAAAL
+63 AALLAEEMEHLVEAL
-78 QQNRVSHRDEAIH
+78 QHQRVPHRDEALH
-91 LLLQAIGQL
+91 LLLQALGQL
-100 PIYLDRVQGARRDLP
+100 PLYLDRVQSARRDLP

-124 LRSARGESLLSET
+124 LRSARGESLLAET
-137 SLFTPQLPELPP
+137 SLFSPPLPELAP
-149 LNEQS
+149 LGDEA
-154 LARLEPADLPNVLR
+154 LAALEPPDLPNVLR

-180 LLREQDDD
+180 LLREQDDQ

-196 VFSRLEGLCGNAP
+196 VFSRLEALSGDAP

-223 MRGGSIAN
+223 MREGVIAN

-242 DKELKRLLEQGMSA
+242 DQELKRLLEQG
-256 INQPAPPELLKSLL
+256 IVGLNQPAPAELLKSLL

-282 MLTMKDRYG
+282 MLSMKDHYS

-344 HTSDL
+344 HASDL
-349 ESLLAPLR
+349 DSLLAPLR

-413 MVGTVEP
+413 MVGTVETQ
-420 ESSQEDSRLPTT
+420 SAEDARLPTT

-462 DWDRQHLQPLP
+462 DWDRQHLQSLP
-473 DLLTQVRGALAMIPL
+473 ELLTQVRGALAMIPL
-488 SRAASLIDAC
+488 ARAASLVEAC
-498 NHFIREHLLLEQGQP
+498 NGFIREHLMLDAHEPGWEQ
-513 DWQELDSLADVITS
+513 LDHLADVISS
-527 LEYYLERLSDDPEA
+527 LEYYLERLSDDPQAPAEH
-541 AGEQLLDVAEK
+541 LLDVAQN
-552 SLASLGVF
+552 SLASLGF
-560 PSEQHVP
+560 FANEQPGEAQVP
-567 VLEDVLSPS
+567 VLDEVLSPS
-576 EAQVMQDLQE
+576 EAQLMQDLQT
-586 LDDPEV
+586 LDDPDV
-592 VQTLADVLANPVSA
+592 VQSLAEVLASPLSA
-606 VNPPAQNTPGSLL
+606 LNPPARNSPDSLM
-619 PPPVG
+619 PPPAD
-624 EAPVDDE
+624 EEPVDDE
-631 LREVFLEETDEVLDI
+631 LREVFLEETDEVLAV
-646 LREYL
+646 LHEYL
-651 PRWLAYPDNTAALS
+651 PRWTANPQDRAALT

-695 LLNRVLEHSVE
+695 LLNRVLEQSVE
-706 PGQAVQQ
+706 PGAVLRQ
-713 LLGDVLNLLPELV
+713 LLGDTVLLLPELIN
-726 AEFADNAQRQR
+726 EFATQRQRQR

-755 PLSDEDVQDVAALD
+755 PLAAEDTDDVAALD
-769 PLLLEIFRNEA
+769 PLLLEIFRKEA
-780 ETHLATLNR
+780 ETHLASLNR
-789 FLEQAAEHVPLQA
+789 FLDQAAEQVPLPA

-815 SASMAGVLPIAEL
+815 SASMAGVLPMAEL
-828 ATPLDHLAREY
+828 AASLDQLAREF
-839 KAHLIALDLD
+839 KAHQLPLDLD

-855 EAEGVF
+855 EAEGLF
-861 RLGLRQLKVDPLAE
+861 RVGLRQLKHDPLAP
-875 IPGARSLIE
+875 IVGAQSLIK
-884 RTQTLLAERLEALL
+884 RTEALLAERLQA
-898 STPSTALRT
+898 SSDGADSGLRL

-928 ESLLQ
+928 ENLLQ

-963 LHPVDELC
+963 LQAVDGLC

-979 AVEESSLAVSDRF
+979 AVEESSLAVSERF
-992 FHEAQSA
+992 FHEAQLA

-1012 GQEVSPQPERIR
+1012 GQEITPQPERIR
-1024 ALRGLLDES
+1024 ALQDLLDEG
-1033 LDPSA
+1033 LDPAA

-1048 TLSIRELGS
+1048 TLDIRELGS
-1057 VTAELENT
+1057 ATAQLQQSVAALE
-1065 VPPVGASLLA
+1065 P
-1075 MDVNDDALLQDK
+1075 
-1087 RGAYESI
+1087 
-1094 ASRLAPTKDHEL
+1094 
-1106 DDEIVSIFLEEAVDI
+1106 DDEIVEIFLEEAVDI
-1121 LESAGQAL
+1121 LDSAGQAL
-1129 QRWLNDPEN
+1129 QRWLKDPDN
-1138 AAPLLSLQRDMHTLK
+1138 AAPLSSLQRDLHTLK
-1153 GGARMAEVEPV
+1153 GGARMAEVEV
-1164 GDLAHELE
+1164 IGDLAQELE

-1180 RRYSHSEA
+1180 RRYSHSAA
-1188 LAHLLQ
+1188 LESLLQ
-1194 QSHERLAQLL
+1194 QSHERLALML
-1204 EQLQHQKPL
+1204 EQLQAHQALTPAQ
-1213 GDPGELIDAIR
+1213 DLIDAIR
-1224 EFRQG
+1224 QLRQG
-1229 NANAPETVE
+1229 QAASESAPAAVEHDNA
-1238 AARAEDS
+1238 
-1245 PGHDPELLEIFLEEG
+1245 GHDPELLEIFLEEG
-1260 FDIIENSGA
+1260 FDIIESSGA
-1269 ALVRWQ
+1269 ALLRWQ
-1275 AEPSNRQEM
+1275 AEPGNRQEI

-1315 LYEGLAAG
+1315 LYESLSSG
-1323 TLKPTAAL
+1323 AL
-1331 FGLLQSSHDRLAQML
+1331 QPSAELFALVQRGHDRLAQML
-1346 DATRAGQPLPPAD
+1346 DGVRAGQPCPPAD
-1359 RLIDAIRNFSHPEVP
+1359 RLISAIQNFSHPVQVEAP
-1374 EAPVAAT
+1374 PAPVAAP
-1381 VAPKVEPLA
+1381 VAKPEAA
-1390 PQVDAGADM
+1390 PPAADAGADM
-1399 VKVSAELLDDLVNL
+1399 VKVSSELLDELVNL

-1424 EQQVNDAR
+1424 EQQVNDAQI
-1432 VALNEM
+1432 ALNEM

-1459 ILSRQQVDAER
+1459 ILSRQQVDGER
-1470 SDYEEFD
+1470 LGYEDFD

-1507 LDRRNQ
+1507 LDRRNH

-1544 LPRLKRIVRQVSS
+1544 VPRLKRIVRQVAE
-1557 ELGKDVEFIV
+1557 ELGKDVAFVV
-1567 GNAEGEMDRNVL
+1567 GNADGEMDRNVL

-1595 HGLEP
+1595 HGLEST
-1600 AEARIAAGKPAQGRI
+1600 EVRLAAGKPAQGQI

-1623 GDIIFDIRDDGAGVP
+1623 GDMVFDIRDDGAGVP
-1638 LDAVRRKAIKRGLL
+1638 LEAVRRKAIKRGLL
-1652 APDSDISDRDVLQFI
+1652 APDAEISDRDVLQFI

-1726 ALMVQCGEDQYAIP
+1726 ALMVQCAEDQYAIP
-1740 LNTIDGI
+1740 LNTIEGI

-1752 NELEGH
+1752 NDLEGH
-1758 YRLDPPTYKYAGQ
+1758 FRQDPPSYQYAGQ
-1771 HYELC
+1771 RYELC
-1776 YLGEL
+1776 YIGEL
-1781 LKTSTRPKLLGQSL
+1781 LKTAPRPKLLGQNL
-1795 PLPVLLVQCNERH
+1795 PLPVLLVHCNDRH
-1808 IAVQVDAMAGTREIV
+1808 IAVLVDAMAGTREIV
-1823 VKSLGPQFAAVQGLS
+1823 VKSLGPQFAAVQGVS

-1859 AMQARVPQQPLRQD
+1859 AMQARLAQEPKATEID
-1873 AESEPHKPLL
+1873 SEPHKPLL
-1883 VLVVDDSVTVRKVTS
+1883 IMVVDDSVTVRKVTS

-1950 ERLQHLPIIMI
+1950 ERLCHLPIIMI

-1989 VLLESIALW
+1989 VLLESIAQW
-1998 SKTHA
+1998 SKKHA

>member
-16 EIAETLKVAHQAIET
+16 EIAETLRQAHQAIEAV
-31 LLDDPQATHALSE
+31 LDDPQAFPGLDE
-44 CLACIHQ
+44 CLAYIHQ

-63 AALLAEEMEQLAAAL
+63 AALLAEEMEHLVEAL
-78 QQNRVSHRDEAIH
+78 QHERVSHRDEALH
-91 LLLQAIGQL
+91 LLLQALGQL
-100 PIYLDRVQGARRDLP
+100 PIYLDRVQSARRDLP

-137 SLFTPQLPELPP
+137 SLFSPQLPELLP
-149 LNEQS
+149 LS
-154 LARLEPADLPNVLR
+154 ADTLALLEPAELPNVLR

-180 LLREQDDD
+180 LLREQDDQ
-188 THLGYLAK
+188 THLDYLAK
-196 VFSRLEGLCGNAP
+196 VFTRLEALSGDSP

-216 ASALVEG
+216 ASALIEG
-223 MRGGSIAN
+223 MREGVIAN

-242 DKELKRLLEQGMSA
+242 DKELKRLLDQGMTGL
-256 INQPAPPELLKSLL
+256 NQPAPAELLKSLL

-282 MLTMKDRYG
+282 MLTMKDRYS

-420 ESSQEDSRLPTT
+420 ESPEDARLPTT

-473 DLLTQVRGALAMIPL
+473 ALLTQVRGALAMIPL
-488 SRAASLIDAC
+488 NRAASLVEAC
-498 NHFIREHLLLEQGQP
+498 NGFIREHLLLDPHEPGWEQ
-513 DWQELDSLADVITS
+513 LDHLADVISS
-527 LEYYLERLSDDPEA
+527 LEYYLERLSDDPQA
-541 AGEQLLDVAEK
+541 PGEQLLDVAQK
-552 SLASLGVF
+552 SLASLGFF
-560 PSEQHVP
+560 PNEPHVP

-576 EAQVMQDLQE
+576 EALVMQDMQA
-586 LDDPEV
+586 LDDPET
-592 VQTLADVLANPVSA
+592 VQSLADVLASPVSA
-606 VNPPAQNTPGSLL
+606 VNPPALITPGSLI
-619 PPPVG
+619 PPPAD
-624 EAPVDDE
+624 EEPVDDE
-631 LREVFLEETDEVLDI
+631 LREVFLEETDEVLEV
-646 LREYL
+646 LHEYL
-651 PRWLAYPDNTAALS
+651 PRWIANSQDRDALT

-680 VRALVLGELAWAVEN
+680 VRALILGELAWSVEN
-695 LLNRVLEHSVE
+695 LLNRVLEQSVE
-706 PGQAVQQ
+706 PGSVVQQ
-713 LLGDVLNLLPELV
+713 LLTDTVLLLPELIN
-726 AEFADNAQRQR
+726 EFATNSQRQR
-737 NDVDQLA
+737 SDVDQLA

-755 PLSDEDVQDVAALD
+755 LLAAEDVDDVAALD
-769 PLLLEIFRNEA
+769 PLLLEIFRKEA
-780 ETHLATLNR
+780 ETHLASLNR
-789 FLEQAAEHVPLQA
+789 FLDQAAEHVPLQA

-828 ATPLDHLAREY
+828 AAPLDQLAREF
-839 KAHLIALDLD
+839 KAHQLPLDLD

-855 EAEGVF
+855 EAEGLF
-861 RLGLRQLKVDPLAE
+861 RVGLRQLKHDPLAP
-875 IPGARSLIE
+875 IVGAQSLIKRSE
-884 RTQTLLAERLEALL
+884 TLLAERLASILDAPN
-898 STPSTALRT
+898 TGLRI

-928 ESLLQ
+928 ENLLQ

-958 AHLAD
+958 AHMAD
-963 LHPVDELC
+963 LLPVDVLC

-979 AVEESSLAVSDRF
+979 AVEESSLAVSERF
-992 FHEAQSA
+992 FHEAQNA

-1012 GQEVSPQPERIR
+1012 GQEVTPQPERIR
-1024 ALRGLLDES
+1024 ALHDLLDES
-1033 LDPSA
+1033 LDPSS

-1057 VTAELENT
+1057 ATAELQQKAT
-1065 VPPVGASLLA
+1065 
-1075 MDVNDDALLQDK
+1075 AL
-1087 RGAYESI
+1087 E
-1094 ASRLAPTKDHEL
+1094 P
-1106 DDEIVSIFLEEAVDI
+1106 DDEIVEIFLEEAVDI
-1121 LESAGQAL
+1121 LDSSGQAL
-1129 QRWLNDPEN
+1129 QRWLSDPDN
-1138 AAPLLSLQRDMHTLK
+1138 VAPLSSLQRDLHTLK
-1153 GGARMAEVEPV
+1153 GGARMAEVEAI
-1164 GDLAHELE
+1164 GDLAQELE
-1172 NLYEGLVD
+1172 SLYEGLVD
-1180 RRYSHSEA
+1180 RRYHYSESLGRLLLKSHD
-1188 LAHLLQ
+1188 
-1194 QSHERLAQLL
+1194 RLALL
-1204 EQLQHQKPL
+1204 LDQLQNHQPL
-1213 GDPGELIDAIR
+1213 TPAQDLIEAIR
-1224 EFRQG
+1224 QVRQG
-1229 NANAPETVE
+1229 HSVAEAPPAKTDH
-1238 AARAEDS
+1238 DS
-1245 PGHDPELLEIFLEEG
+1245 AGHDPELLEIFLEEG

-1269 ALVRWQ
+1269 ALLRWQ
-1275 AEPSNRQEM
+1275 VEPGNRQEV

-1310 HELEF
+1310 HELEY
-1315 LYEGLAAG
+1315 LYESLSSGVLQPSAE
-1323 TLKPTAAL
+1323 LFAL
-1331 FGLLQSSHDRLAQML
+1331 VQRGHDRLAQML
-1346 DATRAGQPLPPAD
+1346 DGVRAGQPCPPAD
-1359 RLIDAIRNFSHPEVP
+1359 RLINAIQNFSHPVAIETP
-1374 EAPVAAT
+1374 PALPAPVKNEAAPP
-1381 VAPKVEPLA
+1381 AA
-1390 PQVDAGADM
+1390 DAGADM
-1399 VKVSAELLDDLVNL
+1399 VKVSAELLDELVNL

-1424 EQQVNDAR
+1424 EQQVNDAQI
-1432 VALNEM
+1432 ALNEM

-1470 SDYEEFD
+1470 LGYEEFD

-1507 LDRRNQ
+1507 LDRRNH

-1544 LPRLKRIVRQVSS
+1544 LPRLKRIVRQVAE
-1557 ELGKDVEFIV
+1557 ELNKDVAFVV

-1595 HGLEP
+1595 HGLES
-1600 AEARIAAGKPAQGRI
+1600 AEVRLAAGKPAQGQI
-1615 TLDLSREG
+1615 SLDLSREG
-1623 GDIIFDIRDDGAGVP
+1623 GDIVFDIRDDGAGVP
-1638 LDAVRRKAIKRGLL
+1638 LEAVRKKAIKRGML
-1652 APDSDISDRDVLQFI
+1652 APDAEISDRDVLQFI

-1740 LNTIDGI
+1740 LNTIEGI

-1752 NELEGH
+1752 NDLEGH
-1758 YRLDPPTYKYAGQ
+1758 FRQDPPRYQYGGQ
-1771 HYELC
+1771 TYELC

-1781 LKTSTRPKLLGQSL
+1781 LKTAPRPKLLGQNL
-1795 PLPVLLVQCNERH
+1795 PLPVLLVHYNDRR
-1808 IAVQVDAMAGTREIV
+1808 IAVQVDTMAGTREIV
-1823 VKSLGPQFAAVQGLS
+1823 VKSLGAQFAAVQGVS

-1859 AMQARVPQQPLRQD
+1859 AMQARIAQTPTLPEID
-1873 AESEPHKPLL
+1873 SEPHKPLL
-1883 VLVVDDSVTVRKVTS
+1883 VMVVDDSVTVRKVTS

-1945 QVRAD
+1945 QVRND

-1989 VLLESIALW
+1989 VLLESIAQW
-1998 SKTHA
+1998 SKKHA